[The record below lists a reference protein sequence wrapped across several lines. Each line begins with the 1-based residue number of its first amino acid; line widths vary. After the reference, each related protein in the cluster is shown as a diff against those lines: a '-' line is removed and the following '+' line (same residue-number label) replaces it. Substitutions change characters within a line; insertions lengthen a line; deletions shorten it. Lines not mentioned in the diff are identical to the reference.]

1 MFQNQRDMRQQ
12 QPTMRRTVALFLLLF
27 SMCIGAFAQK
37 GIEISGKLTDTA
49 GEELIGASVFVKGNT
64 ANGTVSDL
72 SGDFKLTVPSENSV
86 VVFSY
91 VGMVTKEVKVGKK
104 RVFNIT
110 LSEDNQL
117 NEVIVVGYGQQKKAS
132 VVGAITQT
140 TGKVLE
146 RAGGVSDIG
155 SALAG
160 NLPGVITTSSSGMPG
175 EEDPKIVIRGVSS
188 WNSSDPLV
196 LVDGIERP
204 MSSVDI
210 HSVQSISVLKDA
222 SATAV
227 YGVKGANGVI
237 LITTKRGTEGKA
249 KISASASSAMKL
261 VSKLP
266 QTYGSADALYY
277 VNQAVRHELGLQPSS
292 WGDIRSM
299 EFINNYNAP
308 AGSIDPE
315 TGMLMSERY
324 PDVDW
329 QDELFKDYA
338 MSYNA
343 NVNIAGGT
351 KNVKYYAAID
361 YQHEGD
367 LFREWDNNRGYQGG
381 YGFNRINVRSNLDF
395 QLTKTTLLKANIAGN
410 HGVKNSPWTLQ
421 SAWHETQLWQAAYSA
436 PHDAFVP
443 RYSDGIWG
451 YFEKDTQGA
460 PNSVTNLALGGAMQ
474 TTTTR
479 INTDFTLEQD
489 LSFITKGLKFS
500 ALVSW
505 DNVFVEKERG
515 VNDLYHSAQYKYV
528 NPLTGEVTYAE
539 KPAGNNN
546 FDFVET
552 IAWSTAGGTLDN
564 NQTQRNLFY
573 QAQLFWGRKFGKHDV
588 SAMGVF
594 NRSERATGSQF
605 TNYREDWAFRATYNY
620 DDRYLFEYNG
630 AYNGSEKFSPENRF
644 AFFNSGAIGWNLS
657 NEKWFKPVAETKLFG
672 RNLIDVLKFRYS
684 YGEIGEDNVW
694 ERWLYQTTWSYGGN
708 TKLDSTN
715 PNNNSIYTWYKEAKV
730 GNPDIHW
737 EKAIKQNFGIDYAF
751 LNGIIAGTFE
761 FFHEKRSDIMIA
773 GSSRSV
779 PFYFGAS
786 APYMNKGRTKTT
798 GYELELR
805 LKYDFANGIHAYANM
820 NMTHAKN
827 IVLEHDDA
835 ELLPAYQK
843 NAGYAIGQAK
853 SYLDNGIA
861 QSWDDVIAMTT
872 HNSNDN
878 QKLPGQYIIT
888 DFNGDGVIDQ
898 NDSAPYGFT
907 GTPQN
912 TYNATIGIDYKGF
925 SIYAQ
930 FYGVTNVSRYVA
942 FNSLPKP
949 YLHTVFQEGAY
960 WSPSTPD
967 GIPSLRMNTTP
978 AYYEGTRFLFDGSYC
993 RLKNLEVA
1001 YTWNGGWIKSLG
1013 LNMLKVFVNGNNLFL
1028 WTDMPD
1034 DRESNFAGTGL
1045 ASQGAYPT
1053 MKRINVGFK
1062 FEL

>member
-1 MFQNQRDMRQQ
+1 MIEQVL
-12 QPTMRRTVALFLLLF
+12 TMKRTAALCLV
-27 SMCIGAFAQK
+27 GAFCSLNAQAQK
-37 GIEISGKLTDTA
+37 IQVKGNLVDGT
-49 GEELIGASVFVKGNT
+49 GEPLIGATVKVKGSAGVGAVT
-64 ANGTVSDL
+64 
-72 SGDFKLTVPSENSV
+72 DFDGNFKIDVPSENSTL
-86 VVFSY
+86 VFTY
-91 VGMVTKEVKVGKK
+91 VGMKTKEVKVGKK
-104 RVFNIT
+104 REFKLI
-110 LSEDNQL
+110 LEDDNAIG
-117 NEVIVVGYGQQKKAS
+117 EVVVVGYGQQKKAS

-155 SALAG
+155 SALTG
-160 NLPGVITTSSSGMPG
+160 NLPGVITSSSSGMPG
-175 EEDPKIVIRGVSS
+175 DEDPKIVIRGVSS

-249 KISASASSAMKL
+249 KISASASSAIKL

-266 QTYGSADALYY
+266 ETYGSADALYY
-277 VNQAVRHELGLQPSS
+277 VNQAIKHELGLSPSS
-292 WGDIRSM
+292 WGDIRSTD
-299 EFINNYNAP
+299 FINNYNAP

-315 TGMLMSERY
+315 TGLLMSERY

-329 QDELFKDYA
+329 QKELFKDYA

-351 KNVKYYAAID
+351 KAVKYYAAID

-367 LFREWDNNRGYQGG
+367 LFREWKNNRGYTSG

-395 QLTKTTLLKANIAGN
+395 QLTKTTTLKANLAGS
-410 HGVKNSPWTLQ
+410 HGIRKSPYGLDKGSW
-421 SAWHETQLWQAAYSA
+421 AETQLWQAAYSA
-436 PHDAFVP
+436 PHDTFLP
-443 RYSDGIWG
+443 QYSDGVWG
-451 YFEKDTQGA
+451 YFPKDEQGS
-460 PNSVTNLALGGAMQ
+460 PNSVTQLALHGEQA

-489 LSFITKGLKFS
+489 LSFITKGLKAS
-500 ALVSW
+500 AIVSW
-505 DNVFVEKERG
+505 DNVFVEASRG
-515 VNDLYHSAQYKYV
+515 VNDLDHAAQYKYID
-528 NPLTGEVTYAE
+528 PITGVVTYKQ
-539 KPAGNNN
+539 KPGGKNN

-552 IAWSTAGGTLDN
+552 IAWKTDAGALN
-564 NQTQRNLFY
+564 NNLTQRNLFY
-573 QAQLFWGRKFGKHDV
+573 QAQLYWGRKFGQHDV
-588 SAMGVF
+588 TAMGVF

-605 TNYREDWAFRATYNY
+605 TNYREDWAFRTTYNY
-620 DDRYLFEYNG
+620 ADRYMLEYNG
-630 AYNGSEKFSPENRF
+630 AYNGSEKFSKDNRF
-644 AFFNSGAIGWNLS
+644 AFFNSGAIGWNVA
-657 NEKWFKPVAETKLFG
+657 NEKWFKPVTEAKVFG
-672 RNLIDVLKFRYS
+672 RNLVDILKLRYS

-694 ERWLYQTTWSYGGN
+694 ERWLYQTTWAYGGK
-708 TKLDSTN
+708 THLDSTN
-715 PNNNSIYTWYKEAKV
+715 PNNESIYTWYKESKV

-751 LNGIIAGTFE
+751 LGGLVAGSLE
-761 FFHEKRSDIMIA
+761 FFNEKRSDIMIA
-773 GSSRSV
+773 GNSRSV
-779 PFYFGAS
+779 PSYFGAS

-798 GYELELR
+798 GYELEVR
-805 LKYDFANGIHAYANM
+805 LKYDFDNGIHAYANM

-827 IVLEHDDA
+827 VVTEHDDPVM
-835 ELLPAYQK
+835 LPSYQK
-843 NAGYAIGQAK
+843 NVGYSIGQAK
-853 SYLDNGIA
+853 SYLDNGTA
-861 QSWDDVIAMTT
+861 QSWDDVIAMTP
-872 HNSNDN
+872 HNTNDN

-888 DFNGDGVIDQ
+888 DFNGDGVIDT
-898 NDSAPYGFT
+898 NDSAPYGYT

-942 FNSLPKP
+942 FNSLPKS
-949 YLHTVFQEGAY
+949 YLHTVFKEGAY

-967 GIPSLRMNTTP
+967 GIPSLRMNSTP
-978 AYYEGTRFLFDGSYC
+978 SYYEGTRFLYDGSFC

-1013 LNMLKVFVNGNNLFL
+1013 LSMLKVYVNGNNLFL

-1053 MKRINVGFK
+1053 MKRINFGFK
-1062 FEL
+1062 LEL

>member
-1 MFQNQRDMRQQ
+1 MIEQVL
-12 QPTMRRTVALFLLLF
+12 TMKRTAALCLV
-27 SMCIGAFAQK
+27 GAFCSLNAQAQK
-37 GIEISGKLTDTA
+37 IQVKGNLVDGT
-49 GEELIGASVFVKGNT
+49 GEPLIGATVKVKGNAGVGAVT
-64 ANGTVSDL
+64 
-72 SGDFKLTVPSENSV
+72 DFDGNFSISVPSENSTL
-86 VVFSY
+86 VFTY
-91 VGMVTKEVKVGKK
+91 VGMKTKEVKVGKK
-104 RVFNIT
+104 REFKLT
-110 LSEDNQL
+110 LEDDNAIG
-117 NEVIVVGYGQQKKAS
+117 EVVVVGYGQQKKAS

-155 SALAG
+155 SALTG
-160 NLPGVITTSSSGMPG
+160 NLPGVITSSSSGMPG
-175 EEDPKIVIRGVSS
+175 DEDPKIVIRGVSS

-249 KISASASSAMKL
+249 KISASASTALKL

-266 QTYGSADALYY
+266 ETYGSADALYY
-277 VNQAVRHELGLQPSS
+277 ANLAIKHELGLSPSS
-292 WGDIRSM
+292 WGDIRST
-299 EFINNYNAP
+299 EFINKYNAP

-315 TGMLMSERY
+315 TGLLMSERY

-329 QDELFKDYA
+329 QKELFKDYA

-351 KNVKYYAAID
+351 KAVKYYAAID

-367 LFREWDNNRGYQGG
+367 LFREWKNNRGYTSG

-395 QLTKTTLLKANIAGN
+395 QLTKTTTLKANLAGS
-410 HGVKNSPWTLQ
+410 HGIRKSPYGLDKGSW
-421 SAWHETQLWQAAYSA
+421 AETQLWQAAYSA
-436 PHDAFVP
+436 PHDTFLP
-443 RYSDGIWG
+443 QYSDGVWG
-451 YFEKDTQGA
+451 YFPKDEQGS
-460 PNSVTNLALGGAMQ
+460 PNSVTQLALHGEQ
-474 TTTTR
+474 STTTTR

-489 LSFITKGLKFS
+489 LSFITKGLKAS
-500 ALVSW
+500 AIVSW
-505 DNVFVEKERG
+505 DNVFVEASRG
-515 VNDLYHSAQYKYV
+515 VNDLDHAAQYKYID
-528 NPLTGEVTYAE
+528 PITGVVTYKQ
-539 KPAGNNN
+539 KPGGKNN

-552 IAWSTAGGTLDN
+552 IAWKTDAGALN
-564 NQTQRNLFY
+564 NNLTQRNLFY
-573 QAQLFWGRKFGKHDV
+573 QAQLYWGRKFGQHDV
-588 SAMGVF
+588 TAMGVF

-605 TNYREDWAFRATYNY
+605 TNYREDWAFRTTYNY
-620 DDRYLFEYNG
+620 ADRYMLEYNG
-630 AYNGSEKFSPENRF
+630 AYNGSEKFSKDNRF
-644 AFFNSGAIGWNLS
+644 AFFNSGAIGWNVA
-657 NEKWFKPVAETKLFG
+657 NEKWFKPVTEAKVFG
-672 RNLIDVLKFRYS
+672 RNLVDILKFRYS

-694 ERWLYQTTWSYGGN
+694 ERWLYQTTWAYGGK
-708 TKLDSTN
+708 THLDSTN
-715 PNNNSIYTWYKEAKV
+715 PNNESIYTWYKESKV

-751 LNGIIAGTFE
+751 LGGLVAGSLE
-761 FFHEKRSDIMIA
+761 FFNEKRSDIMIA

-798 GYELELR
+798 GYELEVR

-827 IVLEHDDA
+827 VVTEHDDPVM
-835 ELLPAYQK
+835 LPSYQK
-843 NAGYAIGQAK
+843 NVGYSIGQAK
-853 SYLDNGIA
+853 SYLDNGTA
-861 QSWDDVIAMTT
+861 QSWDDVIAMTP
-872 HNSNDN
+872 HNTNDN

-888 DFNGDGVIDQ
+888 DFNGDGVIDT
-898 NDSAPYGFT
+898 NDSAPYGYT

-930 FYGVTNVSRYVA
+930 FYGVNNVSRYVA
-942 FNSLPKP
+942 FNSLPKS
-949 YLHTVFQEGAY
+949 YVHTVFKEGAY

-967 GIPSLRMNTTP
+967 GIPSLRMNSTP
-978 AYYEGTRFLFDGSYC
+978 SYYEGTRFLYDGSFC

-1001 YTWNGGWIKSLG
+1001 YTWNDGWIKSLG
-1013 LNMLKVFVNGNNLFL
+1013 LSMLKVYVNGNNLFL

-1053 MKRINVGFK
+1053 MKRINFGFK
-1062 FEL
+1062 LEL

>member
-1 MFQNQRDMRQQ
+1 MIEQVL
-12 QPTMRRTVALFLLLF
+12 TMKRTAALCLV
-27 SMCIGAFAQK
+27 GAFCSLNAQAQK
-37 GIEISGKLTDTA
+37 IHVKGNLVDGT
-49 GEELIGASVFVKGNT
+49 GEPLIGATVKVKGNAGVGAVT
-64 ANGTVSDL
+64 
-72 SGDFKLTVPSENSV
+72 DFDGNFKIDVPSENSTL
-86 VVFSY
+86 VFTY
-91 VGMVTKEVKVGKK
+91 VGMKTKEVKVGKK
-104 RVFNIT
+104 REFKLI
-110 LSEDNQL
+110 LEDDNAIG
-117 NEVIVVGYGQQKKAS
+117 EVVVVGYGQQKKAS

-155 SALAG
+155 SALTG
-160 NLPGVITTSSSGMPG
+160 NLPGVITSSSSGMPG
-175 EEDPKIVIRGVSS
+175 DEDPKIVIRGVSS

-249 KISASASSAMKL
+249 KISASASSALKL

-266 QTYGSADALYY
+266 ETYGSADALYY
-277 VNQAVRHELGLQPSS
+277 VNQAIKHELGLSPSS
-292 WGDIRSM
+292 WGDIRSTD
-299 EFINNYNAP
+299 FINNYNAP

-315 TGMLMSERY
+315 TGLLMSERY

-329 QDELFKDYA
+329 QKELFKDYA

-351 KNVKYYAAID
+351 KAVKYYSAID

-367 LFREWDNNRGYQGG
+367 LFREWKNNRGYTSG

-395 QLTKTTLLKANIAGN
+395 QLTKTTTLKANLAGS
-410 HGVKNSPWTLQ
+410 HGIRKSPYGLEKGSW
-421 SAWHETQLWQAAYSA
+421 AETQLWQAAYSA
-436 PHDAFVP
+436 PHDTFLP
-443 RYSDGIWG
+443 QYSDGAWG
-451 YFEKDTQGA
+451 YFPKDEQGS
-460 PNSVTNLALGGAMQ
+460 PNSVTNLALHGEQ
-474 TTTTR
+474 STTTTR

-489 LSFITKGLKFS
+489 LSFITKGLKAS

-505 DNVFVEKERG
+505 DNVFVEASRG
-515 VNDLYHSAQYKYV
+515 INDLDHAAQYKYV
-528 NPLTGEVTYAE
+528 DPITGEVTYKQ
-539 KPAGNNN
+539 KPGGKNN

-552 IAWSTAGGTLDN
+552 IAWKTDAGALN
-564 NQTQRNLFY
+564 NGLTQRNLFY
-573 QAQLFWGRKFGKHDV
+573 QAQLYWGRKFGQHDV
-588 SAMGVF
+588 TAMGVF

-605 TNYREDWAFRATYNY
+605 TNYREDWAFRTTYNY
-620 DDRYLFEYNG
+620 ADRYMLEYNG
-630 AYNGSEKFSPENRF
+630 AYNGSEKFSKDNRF
-644 AFFNSGAIGWNLS
+644 AFFNSGAIGWNVA
-657 NEKWFKPVAETKLFG
+657 NEKWFKPVAETKVFG
-672 RNLIDVLKFRYS
+672 RNLVDILKLRYS

-694 ERWLYQTTWSYGGN
+694 ERWLYQTTWAYGGK
-708 TKLDSTN
+708 THLDSTN
-715 PNNNSIYTWYKEAKV
+715 PNNESIYTWYKESKV

-737 EKAIKQNFGIDYAF
+737 EKAIKKNFGIDYAF
-751 LNGIIAGTFE
+751 LGGLVAGSLE
-761 FFHEKRSDIMIA
+761 FFSEKRSDIMIA

-798 GYELELR
+798 GYELEVR

-827 IVLEHDDA
+827 VVTEHDDPVM
-835 ELLPAYQK
+835 LPSYQK
-843 NAGYAIGQAK
+843 NVGYSIGQAK
-853 SYLDNGIA
+853 SYLDNGTA
-861 QSWDDVIAMTT
+861 QSWDDVIAMTP
-872 HNSNDN
+872 HNTNDN

-888 DFNGDGVIDQ
+888 DFNGDGVIDT
-898 NDSAPYGFT
+898 NDSAPYGYT

-912 TYNATIGIDYKGF
+912 TYNATIGVDYKGF

-942 FNSLPKP
+942 FNSLPHP
-949 YLHTVFQEGAY
+949 YLHTVFKEGDY

-967 GIPSLRMNTTP
+967 GIPSLRMNSTP
-978 AYYEGTRFLFDGSYC
+978 SYYEGTRFLYDGSFC

-1013 LNMLKVFVNGNNLFL
+1013 LSMLKVYVNGNNLFL

-1053 MKRINVGFK
+1053 MKRINFGFK
-1062 FEL
+1062 LEL

>member
-1 MFQNQRDMRQQ
+1 MIEQVL
-12 QPTMRRTVALFLLLF
+12 TMKRTAALCLV
-27 SMCIGAFAQK
+27 GAFCSLNAQAQK
-37 GIEISGKLTDTA
+37 IQVKGNLVDGT
-49 GEELIGASVFVKGNT
+49 GEPLIGATVKVKGNPSVGAVT
-64 ANGTVSDL
+64 
-72 SGDFKLTVPSENSV
+72 DFDGNFSISVPSENSTL
-86 VVFSY
+86 VFTY
-91 VGMVTKEVKVGKK
+91 VGMKTKEVKVGSK
-104 RVFNIT
+104 REFKLT
-110 LSEDNQL
+110 LEDDNAIG
-117 NEVIVVGYGQQKKAS
+117 EVVVVGYGQQKKAS

-155 SALAG
+155 SALTG
-160 NLPGVITTSSSGMPG
+160 NLPGVITSSSSGMPG
-175 EEDPKIVIRGVSS
+175 DEDPKIVIRGVSS
-188 WNSSDPLV
+188 WNSSDPLI

-249 KISASASSAMKL
+249 KISASASSAIKL

-266 QTYGSADALYY
+266 ETYGSADALYY
-277 VNQAVRHELGLQPSS
+277 ANQAVKHELGLSPSS
-292 WGDIRSM
+292 WGDIRSTD
-299 EFINNYNAP
+299 FINKYNAP

-315 TGMLMSERY
+315 TGLLMSERY

-329 QDELFKDYA
+329 QKELFKDYA

-351 KNVKYYAAID
+351 KAVKYYAAID

-367 LFREWDNNRGYQGG
+367 LFREWNNNRGYTSG

-395 QLTKTTLLKANIAGN
+395 QLTKTTTLKANLSGS
-410 HGVKNSPWTLQ
+410 HGIRKSPYGLEKGSWAE
-421 SAWHETQLWQAAYSA
+421 SQLWQAAYSA
-436 PHDAFVP
+436 PHDNFLP
-443 RYSDGIWG
+443 QYSDGVWG
-451 YFEKDTQGA
+451 YFPKDEQGS
-460 PNSVTNLALGGAMQ
+460 PNSVTQLALHGEQ
-474 TTTTR
+474 STTTTR

-489 LSFITKGLKFS
+489 LSFITKGLKAS
-500 ALVSW
+500 AIVSW
-505 DNVFVEKERG
+505 DNVFVEASRG
-515 VNDLYHSAQYKYV
+515 IDDLDHAAQYKYIDPV
-528 NPLTGEVTYAE
+528 TGVVTYKE
-539 KPAGNNN
+539 KPGGTNN

-552 IAWSTAGGTLDN
+552 IAWKTDAGKLN
-564 NQTQRNLFY
+564 NDLTQRNLFY
-573 QAQLFWGRKFGKHDV
+573 QAQLYWGRKFGKHDV
-588 SAMGVF
+588 TAMGVF

-605 TNYREDWAFRATYNY
+605 TNYREDWAFRTTYNY
-620 DDRYLFEYNG
+620 DDRYMFEYNG
-630 AYNGSEKFSPENRF
+630 AYNGSEKFSKDNRF
-644 AFFNSGAIGWNLS
+644 AFFNSGAIGWNVA
-657 NEKWFKPVAETKLFG
+657 NEKWFKPVTETKVFG
-672 RNLIDVLKFRYS
+672 RNLIDILKFRYS

-694 ERWLYQTTWSYGGN
+694 ERWLYQTTWAYGGK
-708 TKLDSTN
+708 THLDSTN
-715 PNNNSIYTWYKEAKV
+715 PNNESIYTWYKESKV

-751 LNGIIAGTFE
+751 LGGLVAGSFE
-761 FFHEKRSDIMIA
+761 FFNEKRSDIMIA
-773 GSSRSV
+773 GGSRSV
-779 PFYFGAS
+779 PSYFGAS
-786 APYMNKGRTKTT
+786 APYLNKGRTKTT
-798 GYELELR
+798 GYELEVR
-805 LKYDFANGIHAYANM
+805 LQYDFANGIHAYANM

-827 IVLEHDDA
+827 VVTEHDDPVM
-835 ELLPAYQK
+835 LPSYLK
-843 NAGYAIGQAK
+843 NVGFSIGQGK
-853 SYLDNGIA
+853 SYLDNGTA
-861 QSWDDVIAMTT
+861 QSWDDVIAMTP
-872 HNSNDN
+872 HNTNDN

-888 DFNGDGVIDQ
+888 DFNGDGVIDT

-930 FYGVTNVSRYVA
+930 FYGVNNVSRYVS
-942 FNSLPKP
+942 FNSLPKS
-949 YLHTVFQEGAY
+949 YVHTVFKEGAY

-967 GIPSLRMNTTP
+967 GIPSLRMNSTP
-978 AYYEGTRFLFDGSYC
+978 SYYEGTRFLYDGSFC

-1001 YTWNGGWIKSLG
+1001 YTWNDGWIKSLG
-1013 LNMLKVFVNGNNLFL
+1013 LSMLKVYVNGNNLFL

-1053 MKRINVGFK
+1053 MKRINFGIK
-1062 FEL
+1062 LEL

>member
-1 MFQNQRDMRQQ
+1 MIEQVL
-12 QPTMRRTVALFLLLF
+12 TMKRTAALCLV
-27 SMCIGAFAQK
+27 GAFCSLNAQAQK
-37 GIEISGKLTDTA
+37 IQVKGNLVDGT
-49 GEELIGASVFVKGNT
+49 GEPLIGATVKVKGNAGVGAVT
-64 ANGTVSDL
+64 
-72 SGDFKLTVPSENSV
+72 DFDGNFIISVPSENSTL
-86 VVFSY
+86 VFTY
-91 VGMVTKEVKVGKK
+91 VGMKTKEVKVGKK
-104 RVFNIT
+104 RELKLT
-110 LSEDNQL
+110 LEDDNAISE
-117 NEVIVVGYGQQKKAS
+117 VVVVGYGQQKKAS

-155 SALAG
+155 SALTG
-160 NLPGVITTSSSGMPG
+160 NLPGVITSSSSGMPG
-175 EEDPKIVIRGVSS
+175 DEDPKIVIRGVSS

-249 KISASASSAMKL
+249 KISASASSALKL

-266 QTYGSADALYY
+266 ETYGSADALYY
-277 VNQAVRHELGLQPSS
+277 VNQAIKHELGLSPSS
-292 WGDIRSM
+292 WGDIRSTD
-299 EFINNYNAP
+299 FINNYNAP

-315 TGMLMSERY
+315 TGLLMSERY

-329 QDELFKDYA
+329 QKELFKDYA

-351 KNVKYYAAID
+351 KAVKYYAAID

-367 LFREWDNNRGYQGG
+367 LFREWKNNRGYTSG

-395 QLTKTTLLKANIAGN
+395 QLTKTTTLKANLAGS
-410 HGVKNSPWTLQ
+410 HGIRKSPYGLEKGSW
-421 SAWHETQLWQAAYSA
+421 AETQLWQAAYSA
-436 PHDAFVP
+436 PHDTFLP
-443 RYSDGIWG
+443 QYSDGTWG
-451 YFEKDTQGA
+451 YFPKDDQGS
-460 PNSVTNLALGGAMQ
+460 PNSVTNLALHGEQ
-474 TTTTR
+474 STTTTR

-489 LSFITKGLKFS
+489 LSFITKGLKAS

-505 DNVFVEKERG
+505 DNVFVEASRG
-515 VNDLYHSAQYKYV
+515 IDDLNHAAQYKYID
-528 NPLTGEVTYAE
+528 PITGEVTYKQ
-539 KPAGNNN
+539 KPGGKNN

-552 IAWSTAGGTLDN
+552 IAWKTDAGALN
-564 NQTQRNLFY
+564 NNLTQRNLFY
-573 QAQLFWGRKFGKHDV
+573 QAQLYWGRKFGQHDV
-588 SAMGVF
+588 TAMGVF

-605 TNYREDWAFRATYNY
+605 TNYREDWAFRTTYNY
-620 DDRYLFEYNG
+620 ADRYMLEYNG
-630 AYNGSEKFSPENRF
+630 AYNGSEKFSKDNRF
-644 AFFNSGAIGWNLS
+644 AFFNSGAIGWNVA
-657 NEKWFKPVAETKLFG
+657 NEKWFKPVAETKVFG
-672 RNLIDVLKFRYS
+672 RNLVDILKLRYS

-694 ERWLYQTTWSYGGN
+694 ERWLYQTTWAYGGK
-708 TKLDSTN
+708 THLDSTN
-715 PNNNSIYTWYKEAKV
+715 PNNESIYTWYKEAKV

-751 LNGIIAGTFE
+751 LGGLVAGSLE
-761 FFHEKRSDIMIA
+761 FFSEKRSDIMIA

-798 GYELELR
+798 GYELEVR

-827 IVLEHDDA
+827 VVTEHDDP
-835 ELLPAYQK
+835 ELLPSYQK
-843 NAGYAIGQAK
+843 NVGYSIGQAK
-853 SYLDNGIA
+853 SYLDNGTA
-861 QSWDDVIAMTT
+861 QSWDDVIAMTP
-872 HNSNDN
+872 HNTNDN

-888 DFNGDGVIDQ
+888 DFNGDGVIDT
-898 NDSAPYGFT
+898 NDSAPYGYT

-942 FNSLPKP
+942 FNSLPKSF
-949 YLHTVFQEGAY
+949 LHTVFKEGDY

-967 GIPSLRMNTTP
+967 GIPSLRVNSTP
-978 AYYEGTRFLFDGSYC
+978 SYYEGTRFLYDGSFC

-1013 LNMLKVFVNGNNLFL
+1013 LSMLKVYVNGNNLFL

-1053 MKRINVGFK
+1053 MKRINFGFK
-1062 FEL
+1062 LEL

>member
-1 MFQNQRDMRQQ
+1 MIEQVL
-12 QPTMRRTVALFLLLF
+12 TMKRTAALCLV
-27 SMCIGAFAQK
+27 GAFCSLNAQAQK
-37 GIEISGKLTDTA
+37 IHVKGNLVDGT
-49 GEELIGASVFVKGNT
+49 GEPLIGATVKVKGNASVGAVT
-64 ANGTVSDL
+64 
-72 SGDFKLTVPSENSV
+72 DFDGNFKIDVPSENSTL
-86 VVFSY
+86 VFTY
-91 VGMVTKEVKVGKK
+91 VGMKTKEVKIGKK
-104 RVFNIT
+104 REFK
-110 LSEDNQL
+110 LSLEDDNAIG
-117 NEVIVVGYGQQKKAS
+117 EVVVVGYGQQKKAS

-155 SALAG
+155 SALTG
-160 NLPGVITTSSSGMPG
+160 NLPGVITSSSSGMPG
-175 EEDPKIVIRGVSS
+175 DEDPKIVIRGVSS

-249 KISASASSAMKL
+249 KISASASSAIKL

-266 QTYGSADALYY
+266 ETYGSADALYY
-277 VNQAVRHELGLQPSS
+277 VNQAIKHELGLSPSS
-292 WGDIRSM
+292 WGDIRSTD
-299 EFINNYNAP
+299 FINNYNAP

-315 TGMLMSERY
+315 TGLLMSERY

-329 QDELFKDYA
+329 QKELFKDYA

-351 KNVKYYAAID
+351 KAVKYYAAID

-367 LFREWDNNRGYQGG
+367 LFREWENNRGYTSG

-395 QLTKTTLLKANIAGN
+395 QLTKTTTLKANLSGS
-410 HGVKNSPWTLQ
+410 HGIRKSPYGLEKGSW
-421 SAWHETQLWQAAYSA
+421 AETQLWQAAYSA
-436 PHDAFVP
+436 PHDTFLP
-443 RYSDGIWG
+443 QYSDGAWG
-451 YFEKDTQGA
+451 YFPKDTQGS
-460 PNSVTNLALGGAMQ
+460 PNSVTNLALSGEQ
-474 TTTTR
+474 STTTTR

-489 LSFITKGLKFS
+489 LSFITKGLKAS

-505 DNVFVEKERG
+505 DNVFVEASRG
-515 VNDLYHSAQYKYV
+515 INDLNHAAQYKYIDPV
-528 NPLTGEVTYAE
+528 TGEVTYKE

-552 IAWSTAGGTLDN
+552 IAWKTDAGALN
-564 NQTQRNLFY
+564 NNLTQRNLFY
-573 QAQLFWGRKFGKHDV
+573 QAQLYWGRKFGQHDV
-588 SAMGVF
+588 TAMGVF

-605 TNYREDWAFRATYNY
+605 TNYREDWAFRTTYNY
-620 DDRYLFEYNG
+620 ADRYMLEYNG
-630 AYNGSEKFSPENRF
+630 AYNGSEKFSKDNRF
-644 AFFNSGAIGWNLS
+644 AFFNSGAIGWNIA
-657 NEKWFKPVAETKLFG
+657 NEKWFKPVAETKVFG
-672 RNLIDVLKFRYS
+672 RNLIDILKLRYS

-694 ERWLYQTTWSYGGN
+694 ERWLYQTTWAYGGK
-708 TKLDSTN
+708 THLDSTN
-715 PNNNSIYTWYKEAKV
+715 PNNESIYTWYKESKV

-737 EKAIKQNFGIDYAF
+737 EKAIKKNFGIDYAF
-751 LNGIIAGTFE
+751 LGGLVAGSLE
-761 FFHEKRSDIMIA
+761 FFSEKRSDIMIA

-827 IVLEHDDA
+827 VVTEHDDP
-835 ELLPAYQK
+835 ELLPSYQK
-843 NAGYAIGQAK
+843 NVGYSIGQAK
-853 SYLDNGIA
+853 SYIDNGTA
-861 QSWDDVIAMTT
+861 QSWDDVIAMTP
-872 HNSNDN
+872 HNTNDN

-888 DFNGDGVIDQ
+888 DFNGDGVIDT
-898 NDSAPYGFT
+898 NDSAPYGYT

-949 YLHTVFQEGAY
+949 YLHTVFKEGAH
-960 WSPSTPD
+960 WSTSTPD
-967 GIPSLRMNTTP
+967 GIPSLRMNSTP
-978 AYYEGTRFLFDGSYC
+978 SYYEGTRFLYDGSFC

-1013 LNMLKVFVNGNNLFL
+1013 LSMLKVYVNGNNLFL

-1053 MKRINVGFK
+1053 MKRINFGFK
-1062 FEL
+1062 LEL

>member
-1 MFQNQRDMRQQ
+1 MIEQVL
-12 QPTMRRTVALFLLLF
+12 TMKRTAALCLV
-27 SMCIGAFAQK
+27 GAFCSLNAQAQK
-37 GIEISGKLTDTA
+37 IQVKGNLVDGT
-49 GEELIGASVFVKGNT
+49 GEPLIGATVKVKGNAGVGAVT
-64 ANGTVSDL
+64 DL
-72 SGDFKLTVPSENSV
+72 DGNFSISVPSENSTL
-86 VVFSY
+86 VFTY
-91 VGMVTKEVKVGKK
+91 VGMKTKEVKVGKK
-104 RVFNIT
+104 REFKIT
-110 LSEDNQL
+110 LEDDNAIG
-117 NEVIVVGYGQQKKAS
+117 EVVVVGYGQQKKAS

-155 SALAG
+155 SALTG

-175 EEDPKIVIRGVSS
+175 DEDPKIVIRGVSS

-249 KISASASSAMKL
+249 KISASASSALKL

-266 QTYGSADALYY
+266 ETYGSADALYY
-277 VNQAVRHELGLQPSS
+277 VNQAIKHELGLSPSS
-292 WGDIRSM
+292 WGDIRSTD
-299 EFINNYNAP
+299 FINNYNAP

-315 TGMLMSERY
+315 TGLLMSERY

-329 QDELFKDYA
+329 QKELFKDYA

-351 KNVKYYAAID
+351 KAVKYYSAID

-367 LFREWDNNRGYQGG
+367 LFREWENNRGYTSG

-395 QLTKTTLLKANIAGN
+395 QLTKTTTLKANLAGS
-410 HGVKNSPWTLQ
+410 HGIRKSPYGLDKGSW
-421 SAWHETQLWQAAYSA
+421 AETQLWQAAYSA
-436 PHDAFVP
+436 PHDTFLP
-443 RYSDGIWG
+443 QYSDGVWG
-451 YFEKDTQGA
+451 YFPKDEQGS
-460 PNSVTNLALGGAMQ
+460 PNSVTQLALHGEQA

-489 LSFITKGLKFS
+489 LSFITKGLKAS
-500 ALVSW
+500 AIVSW
-505 DNVFVEKERG
+505 DNVFVEASRG
-515 VNDLYHSAQYKYV
+515 VNDLDHAAQYKYID
-528 NPLTGEVTYAE
+528 PITGVVTYKQ
-539 KPAGNNN
+539 KPGGKNN

-552 IAWSTAGGTLDN
+552 IAWKTDAGALN
-564 NQTQRNLFY
+564 NNLTQRNLFY
-573 QAQLFWGRKFGKHDV
+573 QAQLYWGRKFGQHDV
-588 SAMGVF
+588 TAMGVF

-605 TNYREDWAFRATYNY
+605 TNYREDWAFRTTYNY
-620 DDRYLFEYNG
+620 ADRYMLEYNG
-630 AYNGSEKFSPENRF
+630 AYNGSEKFSKDNRF
-644 AFFNSGAIGWNLS
+644 AFFNSGAIGWNVA
-657 NEKWFKPVAETKLFG
+657 NEKWFKPVAETKVFG
-672 RNLIDVLKFRYS
+672 RNLVDILKLRYS

-694 ERWLYQTTWSYGGN
+694 ERWLYQTTWAYGGK
-708 TKLDSTN
+708 THLDSTN
-715 PNNNSIYTWYKEAKV
+715 PGNESIYTWYKEAKV

-751 LNGIIAGTFE
+751 LGGLVAGSLE
-761 FFHEKRSDIMIA
+761 FFNEKRSDIMIA

-798 GYELELR
+798 GYELEVR

-827 IVLEHDDA
+827 VVTEHDDPVM
-835 ELLPAYQK
+835 LPSYQK
-843 NAGYAIGQAK
+843 NVGYSIGQAK
-853 SYLDNGIA
+853 SYLDNGTA
-861 QSWDDVIAMTT
+861 QSWDDVIAMTP
-872 HNSNDN
+872 HNTNDN

-888 DFNGDGVIDQ
+888 DFNGDGVIDT
-898 NDSAPYGFT
+898 NDSAPYGYT

-942 FNSLPKP
+942 FNSLPKS
-949 YLHTVFQEGAY
+949 YLHTVFKEGAY

-967 GIPSLRMNTTP
+967 GIPSLRMNSTP
-978 AYYEGTRFLFDGSYC
+978 SYYEGTRFLYDGSFC

-1013 LNMLKVFVNGNNLFL
+1013 LSMLKVYVNGNNLFL

-1053 MKRINVGFK
+1053 MKRINFGFK
-1062 FEL
+1062 LEL

>member
-1 MFQNQRDMRQQ
+1 MIEQVL
-12 QPTMRRTVALFLLLF
+12 TMKRTAALCLV
-27 SMCIGAFAQK
+27 GAFCSLNAQAQK
-37 GIEISGKLTDTA
+37 IQVKGNLVDGT
-49 GEELIGASVFVKGNT
+49 GEPLIGATVKVKGNAGVGAVT
-64 ANGTVSDL
+64 
-72 SGDFKLTVPSENSV
+72 DFDGNFIISVPSENSTL
-86 VVFSY
+86 VFTY
-91 VGMVTKEVKVGKK
+91 VGMKTKEVKIGKK
-104 RVFNIT
+104 REFKLT
-110 LSEDNQL
+110 LEDDNAIG
-117 NEVIVVGYGQQKKAS
+117 EVVVVGYGQQKKAS

-155 SALAG
+155 SALTG

-175 EEDPKIVIRGVSS
+175 DEDPKIVIRGVSS

-249 KISASASSAMKL
+249 KISASASSALKL

-266 QTYGSADALYY
+266 ETYGSADALYY
-277 VNQAVRHELGLQPSS
+277 VNQAIKHELGLSPSS
-292 WGDIRSM
+292 WGDIRSTD
-299 EFINNYNAP
+299 FINNYNAP

-315 TGMLMSERY
+315 TGLLMSERY

-329 QDELFKDYA
+329 QKELFKDYA

-351 KNVKYYAAID
+351 KAVKYYAAID

-367 LFREWDNNRGYQGG
+367 LFREWNNNRGYTSG

-395 QLTKTTLLKANIAGN
+395 QLTKTTTLKANLSGS
-410 HGVKNSPWTLQ
+410 HGIRKSPYGLDKGSW
-421 SAWHETQLWQAAYSA
+421 AETQLWQAAYSA
-436 PHDAFVP
+436 PHDTFLP
-443 RYSDGIWG
+443 QYSDGVWG
-451 YFEKDTQGA
+451 YFPKDEQGS
-460 PNSVTNLALGGAMQ
+460 PNSVTQLALHGEQ
-474 TTTTR
+474 STTTTR

-489 LSFITKGLKFS
+489 LSFITKGLKAS
-500 ALVSW
+500 AIVSW
-505 DNVFVEKERG
+505 DNVFVEASRG
-515 VNDLYHSAQYKYV
+515 INDLDHAAQYKYIDPV
-528 NPLTGEVTYAE
+528 TGVVTYKQ
-539 KPAGNNN
+539 KPGGKNN

-552 IAWSTAGGTLDN
+552 IAWKTDAGKLN
-564 NQTQRNLFY
+564 NDLTQRNLFY
-573 QAQLFWGRKFGKHDV
+573 QAQLYWGRKFGKHDV
-588 SAMGVF
+588 TAMGVF

-605 TNYREDWAFRATYNY
+605 TNYREDWAFRTTYNY
-620 DDRYLFEYNG
+620 DDRYMFEYNG
-630 AYNGSEKFSPENRF
+630 AYNGSEKFSKDNRF
-644 AFFNSGAIGWNLS
+644 AFFNSGAIGWNVA
-657 NEKWFKPVAETKLFG
+657 NEKWFKPVTETKVFG
-672 RNLIDVLKFRYS
+672 RNLIDILKFRYS

-694 ERWLYQTTWSYGGN
+694 ERWLYQTTWAYGGK
-708 TKLDSTN
+708 THLDSTN
-715 PNNNSIYTWYKEAKV
+715 PGNESIYTWYKEAKV

-751 LNGIIAGTFE
+751 LGGLVAGSLE
-761 FFHEKRSDIMIA
+761 FFNEKRSDIMIA

-798 GYELELR
+798 GYELEVR

-827 IVLEHDDA
+827 VVTEHDDPVM
-835 ELLPAYQK
+835 LPSYQK
-843 NAGYAIGQAK
+843 NVGYSIGQAK
-853 SYLDNGIA
+853 SYLDNGTA
-861 QSWDDVIAMTT
+861 QSWDDVIAMTP
-872 HNSNDN
+872 HNTNDN

-888 DFNGDGVIDQ
+888 DFNGDGVIDT
-898 NDSAPYGFT
+898 NDSAPYGYT

-942 FNSLPKP
+942 FNSLPKS
-949 YLHTVFQEGAY
+949 YLHTVFKEGAY

-967 GIPSLRMNTTP
+967 GIPSLRMNSTP
-978 AYYEGTRFLFDGSYC
+978 SYYEGTRFLYDGSFC

-1013 LNMLKVFVNGNNLFL
+1013 LSMLKVYVNGNNLFL

-1053 MKRINVGFK
+1053 MKRINFGFK
-1062 FEL
+1062 LEL

>member
-1 MFQNQRDMRQQ
+1 MNAQ
-12 QPTMRRTVALFLLLF
+12 
-27 SMCIGAFAQK
+27 AQK
-37 GIEISGKLTDTA
+37 IQVKGNLVDGT
-49 GEELIGASVFVKGNT
+49 GEPLIGATVKVKGNAGVGAVT
-64 ANGTVSDL
+64 
-72 SGDFKLTVPSENSV
+72 DFDGNFIISVPSENSTL
-86 VVFSY
+86 VFTY
-91 VGMVTKEVKVGKK
+91 VGMKTKEVKIGKK
-104 RVFNIT
+104 RELKLT
-110 LSEDNQL
+110 LEDDNAIG
-117 NEVIVVGYGQQKKAS
+117 EVVVVGYGQQKKAS

-155 SALAG
+155 SALTG

-175 EEDPKIVIRGVSS
+175 DEDPKIVIRGVSS

-249 KISASASSAMKL
+249 KISASASSALKL

-266 QTYGSADALYY
+266 ETYGSADALYY
-277 VNQAVRHELGLQPSS
+277 VNQAIKHELGLSPSS
-292 WGDIRSM
+292 WGDIRSTD
-299 EFINNYNAP
+299 FINNYNAP

-315 TGMLMSERY
+315 TGLLMSERY

-329 QDELFKDYA
+329 QKELFKDYA

-351 KNVKYYAAID
+351 KAVKYYAAID

-367 LFREWDNNRGYQGG
+367 LFREWKNNRGYTSG

-395 QLTKTTLLKANIAGN
+395 QLTKTTTLKANLAGS
-410 HGVKNSPWTLQ
+410 HGIRKSPYGLDKGSW
-421 SAWHETQLWQAAYSA
+421 AETQLWQAAYSA
-436 PHDAFVP
+436 PHDTFLP
-443 RYSDGIWG
+443 QYSDGVWG
-451 YFEKDTQGA
+451 YFPKDEQGS
-460 PNSVTNLALGGAMQ
+460 PNSVTQLALHGEQA

-489 LSFITKGLKFS
+489 LSFITKGLKAS
-500 ALVSW
+500 AIVSW
-505 DNVFVEKERG
+505 DNVFVEASRG
-515 VNDLYHSAQYKYV
+515 VNDLDHAAQYKYID
-528 NPLTGEVTYAE
+528 PITGVVTYKQ
-539 KPAGNNN
+539 KPGGKNN

-552 IAWSTAGGTLDN
+552 IAWKTDAGALN
-564 NQTQRNLFY
+564 NNLTQRNLFY
-573 QAQLFWGRKFGKHDV
+573 QAQLYWGRKFGQHDV
-588 SAMGVF
+588 TAMGVF

-605 TNYREDWAFRATYNY
+605 TNYREDWAFRTTYNY
-620 DDRYLFEYNG
+620 ADRYMLEYNG
-630 AYNGSEKFSPENRF
+630 AYNGSEKFSKDNRF
-644 AFFNSGAIGWNLS
+644 AFFNSGAIGWNVA
-657 NEKWFKPVAETKLFG
+657 NEKWFKPVAETKVFG
-672 RNLIDVLKFRYS
+672 RNLVDILKLRYS

-694 ERWLYQTTWSYGGN
+694 ERWLYQTTWAYGGK
-708 TKLDSTN
+708 THLDSTN
-715 PNNNSIYTWYKEAKV
+715 PGNESIYTWYKEAKV

-751 LNGIIAGTFE
+751 LGGLVAGSLE
-761 FFHEKRSDIMIA
+761 FFSEKRSDIMIA

-798 GYELELR
+798 GYELEVR

-827 IVLEHDDA
+827 VVTEHDDPVM
-835 ELLPAYQK
+835 LPSYQK
-843 NAGYAIGQAK
+843 NVGYSIGQAK
-853 SYLDNGIA
+853 SYLDNGTA
-861 QSWDDVIAMTT
+861 QSWDDVIAMTP
-872 HNSNDN
+872 HNTNDN

-888 DFNGDGVIDQ
+888 DFNGDGVIDT

-949 YLHTVFQEGAY
+949 YLHTVFKEGAH
-960 WSPSTPD
+960 WSTSTPD
-967 GIPSLRMNTTP
+967 GIPSLRMNSTP
-978 AYYEGTRFLFDGSYC
+978 SYYEGTRFLYDGSFC

-1013 LNMLKVFVNGNNLFL
+1013 LSMLKVYVNGNNLFL

-1053 MKRINVGFK
+1053 MKRINFGFK
-1062 FEL
+1062 LEL

>member
-1 MFQNQRDMRQQ
+1 MIEQVL
-12 QPTMRRTVALFLLLF
+12 TMKRTAALCLV
-27 SMCIGAFAQK
+27 GAFCSLNAQAQK
-37 GIEISGKLTDTA
+37 IQVKGNLVDGT
-49 GEELIGASVFVKGNT
+49 GEPLIGATVKVKGNAGVGAVT
-64 ANGTVSDL
+64 
-72 SGDFKLTVPSENSV
+72 DFDGNFIISVPSENSTL
-86 VVFSY
+86 VFTY
-91 VGMVTKEVKVGKK
+91 VGMKTKEVKVGKK
-104 RVFNIT
+104 RELKLT
-110 LSEDNQL
+110 LEDDNAIG
-117 NEVIVVGYGQQKKAS
+117 EVVVVGYGQQKKAS

-155 SALAG
+155 SALTG
-160 NLPGVITTSSSGMPG
+160 NLPGVITSSSSGMPG
-175 EEDPKIVIRGVSS
+175 DEDPKIVIRGVSS

-249 KISASASSAMKL
+249 KISASASSALKL

-266 QTYGSADALYY
+266 ETYGSADALYY
-277 VNQAVRHELGLQPSS
+277 VNQAIKHELGLSPSS
-292 WGDIRSM
+292 WGDIRSTD
-299 EFINNYNAP
+299 FINNYNAP

-315 TGMLMSERY
+315 TGLLMSERY

-329 QDELFKDYA
+329 QKELFKDYA

-351 KNVKYYAAID
+351 KAVKYYAAID

-367 LFREWDNNRGYQGG
+367 LFREWENNRGYTSG

-395 QLTKTTLLKANIAGN
+395 QLTKTTTLKANLSGS
-410 HGVKNSPWTLQ
+410 HGIRKSPYGLEKGSW
-421 SAWHETQLWQAAYSA
+421 AETQLWQAAYSA
-436 PHDAFVP
+436 PHDTFLP
-443 RYSDGIWG
+443 QYSDGVWG
-451 YFEKDTQGA
+451 YFPKDPQGS
-460 PNSVTNLALGGAMQ
+460 PNSVTNLALQGEQ
-474 TTTTR
+474 STTTTR

-489 LSFITKGLKFS
+489 LSFITKGLKAS

-505 DNVFVEKERG
+505 DNVFVEASRG
-515 VNDLYHSAQYKYV
+515 INDLDHAAQYKYID
-528 NPLTGEVTYAE
+528 PITGEVTYKQ
-539 KPAGNNN
+539 KPGGKNN

-552 IAWSTAGGTLDN
+552 IAWKTDAGALN
-564 NQTQRNLFY
+564 NNLTQRNLFY
-573 QAQLFWGRKFGKHDV
+573 QAQLYWGRKFGQHDV
-588 SAMGVF
+588 TAMGVF

-605 TNYREDWAFRATYNY
+605 TNYREDWAFRTTYNY
-620 DDRYLFEYNG
+620 ADRYMLEYNG
-630 AYNGSEKFSPENRF
+630 AYNGSEKFSKDNRF
-644 AFFNSGAIGWNLS
+644 AFFNSGAIGWNVA
-657 NEKWFKPVAETKLFG
+657 NEKWFKPVAETKVFG
-672 RNLIDVLKFRYS
+672 RNLVDILKLRYS

-694 ERWLYQTTWSYGGN
+694 ERWLYQTTWAYGGK
-708 TKLDSTN
+708 THLDSTN
-715 PNNNSIYTWYKEAKV
+715 PGNESIYTWYKEAKV

-751 LNGIIAGTFE
+751 LGGLVAGSLE
-761 FFHEKRSDIMIA
+761 FFNEKRSDIMIA

-798 GYELELR
+798 GYELEVR

-827 IVLEHDDA
+827 VVTEHDDPVM
-835 ELLPAYQK
+835 LPSYQK
-843 NAGYAIGQAK
+843 NVGYSIGQAK
-853 SYLDNGIA
+853 SYLDNGTA
-861 QSWDDVIAMTT
+861 QSWDDVIAMTP
-872 HNSNDN
+872 HNTNDN

-888 DFNGDGVIDQ
+888 DFNGDGVIDT

-949 YLHTVFQEGAY
+949 YLHTVFKEGAH
-960 WSPSTPD
+960 WSTSTPD
-967 GIPSLRMNTTP
+967 GIPSLRMNSTP
-978 AYYEGTRFLFDGSYC
+978 SYYEGTRFLYDGSFC

-1013 LNMLKVFVNGNNLFL
+1013 LSMLKVYVNGNNLFL

-1053 MKRINVGFK
+1053 MKRINFGFK
-1062 FEL
+1062 LEL

>member
-1 MFQNQRDMRQQ
+1 MIEQVL
-12 QPTMRRTVALFLLLF
+12 TMKRTAALCLV
-27 SMCIGAFAQK
+27 GAFCSLNAQAQK
-37 GIEISGKLTDTA
+37 IQVKGNLVDGT
-49 GEELIGASVFVKGNT
+49 GEPLIGATVKVKGNAGVGAVT
-64 ANGTVSDL
+64 
-72 SGDFKLTVPSENSV
+72 DFDGNFIISVPSENSTL
-86 VVFSY
+86 VFTY
-91 VGMVTKEVKVGKK
+91 VGMKTKEVKVGKK
-104 RVFNIT
+104 RELKLT
-110 LSEDNQL
+110 LEDDNAIG
-117 NEVIVVGYGQQKKAS
+117 EVVVVGYGQQKKAS

-155 SALAG
+155 SALTG
-160 NLPGVITTSSSGMPG
+160 NLPGVITSSSSGMPG
-175 EEDPKIVIRGVSS
+175 DEDPKIVIRGVSS
-188 WNSSDPLV
+188 WNSSDPLI

-249 KISASASSAMKL
+249 KISASASTALKL

-266 QTYGSADALYY
+266 ETYGSADALYY
-277 VNQAVRHELGLQPSS
+277 ANQAVKHELGLSPSS
-292 WGDIRSM
+292 WGDIRST

-315 TGMLMSERY
+315 TGLLMSERY

-329 QDELFKDYA
+329 QKELFKDYA

-351 KNVKYYAAID
+351 KAVKYYAAID

-367 LFREWDNNRGYQGG
+367 LFREWENNRGYTSG

-395 QLTKTTLLKANIAGN
+395 QLTKTTTLKANLSGS
-410 HGVKNSPWTLQ
+410 HGIRKSPYGLDKGSW
-421 SAWHETQLWQAAYSA
+421 AETQLWQAAYSA
-436 PHDAFVP
+436 PHDTFLP
-443 RYSDGIWG
+443 QYSDGVWG
-451 YFEKDTQGA
+451 YFPKDEQGS
-460 PNSVTNLALGGAMQ
+460 PNSVTQLALHGEQA

-489 LSFITKGLKFS
+489 LSFITKGLKAS
-500 ALVSW
+500 AIVSW
-505 DNVFVEKERG
+505 DNVFVEASRG
-515 VNDLYHSAQYKYV
+515 INDLDHAAQYKYIDPV
-528 NPLTGEVTYAE
+528 TGVVTYKE
-539 KPAGNNN
+539 KPGGKNN
-546 FDFVET
+546 FDFTET
-552 IAWSTAGGTLDN
+552 IAWKTDAGKLN
-564 NQTQRNLFY
+564 NDLTQRNLFY
-573 QAQLFWGRKFGKHDV
+573 QAQLYWGRKFGKHDV
-588 SAMGVF
+588 TAMGVF

-605 TNYREDWAFRATYNY
+605 TNYREDWAFRTTYNY
-620 DDRYLFEYNG
+620 DDRYMFEYNG
-630 AYNGSEKFSPENRF
+630 AYNGSEKFSKDNRF
-644 AFFNSGAIGWNLS
+644 AFFNSGAIGWNVA
-657 NEKWFKPVAETKLFG
+657 NEKWFKPVTETKVFG
-672 RNLIDVLKFRYS
+672 RNLIDILKFRYS

-694 ERWLYQTTWSYGGN
+694 ERWLYQTTWAYGGK
-708 TKLDSTN
+708 THLDSTN
-715 PNNNSIYTWYKEAKV
+715 PNNESIYTWYKESKV

-751 LNGIIAGTFE
+751 LGGLVAGSLE
-761 FFHEKRSDIMIA
+761 FFNEKRSDIMIA
-773 GSSRSV
+773 GNSRSV
-779 PFYFGAS
+779 PSYFGAS
-786 APYMNKGRTKTT
+786 APYLNKGRTKTT
-798 GYELELR
+798 GYELEVR
-805 LKYDFANGIHAYANM
+805 LQYDFANGIHAYANM

-827 IVLEHDDA
+827 VVTEHDDPVM
-835 ELLPAYQK
+835 LPSYLK
-843 NAGYAIGQAK
+843 NVGFSIGQAK
-853 SYLDNGIA
+853 SYLDNGTA
-861 QSWDDVIAMTT
+861 QSWDDVIAMTP
-872 HNSNDN
+872 HNTNDN

-888 DFNGDGVIDQ
+888 DFNGDGVIDT

-930 FYGVTNVSRYVA
+930 FYGVNNVSRYVA
-942 FNSLPKP
+942 FNSLPKS
-949 YLHTVFQEGAY
+949 YVHTVFKEGAY
-960 WSPSTPD
+960 WSPSTPN
-967 GIPSLRMNTTP
+967 GIPSLRMNSTP
-978 AYYEGTRFLFDGSYC
+978 SYYEGTRFLYDGSFC

-1013 LNMLKVFVNGNNLFL
+1013 LSMLKVYVNGNNLFL

-1053 MKRINVGFK
+1053 MKRINFGIK
-1062 FEL
+1062 LEL

>member
-1 MFQNQRDMRQQ
+1 MIEQVL
-12 QPTMRRTVALFLLLF
+12 TMKRTAALCLV
-27 SMCIGAFAQK
+27 GAFCSLNAQAQK
-37 GIEISGKLTDTA
+37 IQVKGNLVDGT
-49 GEELIGASVFVKGNT
+49 GEPLIGATVKVKGNAGVGAVT
-64 ANGTVSDL
+64 
-72 SGDFKLTVPSENSV
+72 DFDGNFIISVPSENSTL
-86 VVFSY
+86 VFTY
-91 VGMVTKEVKVGKK
+91 VGMKTKEVKVGKK
-104 RVFNIT
+104 RELKLT
-110 LSEDNQL
+110 LEDDNAISE
-117 NEVIVVGYGQQKKAS
+117 VVVVGYGQQKKAS

-155 SALAG
+155 SALTG
-160 NLPGVITTSSSGMPG
+160 NLPGVITSSSSGMPG
-175 EEDPKIVIRGVSS
+175 DEDPKIVIRGVSS

-249 KISASASSAMKL
+249 KISASASSALKL

-266 QTYGSADALYY
+266 ETYGSADALYY
-277 VNQAVRHELGLQPSS
+277 VNQAIKHELGLSPSS
-292 WGDIRSM
+292 WGDIRSTD
-299 EFINNYNAP
+299 FINNYNAP

-315 TGMLMSERY
+315 TGLLMSERY

-329 QDELFKDYA
+329 QKELFKDYA

-351 KNVKYYAAID
+351 KAVKYYAAID

-367 LFREWDNNRGYQGG
+367 LFREWENNRGYTSG

-395 QLTKTTLLKANIAGN
+395 QLTKTTTLKANLSGS
-410 HGVKNSPWTLQ
+410 HGIRKSPYGLEKGSW
-421 SAWHETQLWQAAYSA
+421 AETQLWQAAYSA
-436 PHDAFVP
+436 PHDTFLP
-443 RYSDGIWG
+443 QYSDGVWG
-451 YFEKDTQGA
+451 YFPKDPQGS
-460 PNSVTNLALGGAMQ
+460 PNSVTNLALQGEQ
-474 TTTTR
+474 STTTTR

-489 LSFITKGLKFS
+489 LSFITKGLKAS

-505 DNVFVEKERG
+505 DNVFVEASRG
-515 VNDLYHSAQYKYV
+515 INDLDHAAQYKYID
-528 NPLTGEVTYAE
+528 PITGVVTYKQ
-539 KPAGNNN
+539 KPGGKNN

-552 IAWSTAGGTLDN
+552 IAWKTDAGALN
-564 NQTQRNLFY
+564 NNLTQRNLFY
-573 QAQLFWGRKFGKHDV
+573 QAQLYWGRKFGQHDV
-588 SAMGVF
+588 TAMGVF

-605 TNYREDWAFRATYNY
+605 TNYREDWAFRTTYNY
-620 DDRYLFEYNG
+620 ADRYMLEYNG
-630 AYNGSEKFSPENRF
+630 AYNGSEKFSKDNRF
-644 AFFNSGAIGWNLS
+644 AFFNSGAIGWNVA
-657 NEKWFKPVAETKLFG
+657 NEKWFKPVAETKVFG
-672 RNLIDVLKFRYS
+672 RNLVDILKLRYS

-694 ERWLYQTTWSYGGN
+694 ERWLYQTTWAYGGK
-708 TKLDSTN
+708 THLDSTN
-715 PNNNSIYTWYKEAKV
+715 PNNESIYTWYKEAKV

-751 LNGIIAGTFE
+751 LGGLVAGSLE
-761 FFHEKRSDIMIA
+761 FFSEKRSDIMIA

-786 APYMNKGRTKTT
+786 APYVNKGRTKTT
-798 GYELELR
+798 GYELEVR

-827 IVLEHDDA
+827 VVTEHDDPVM
-835 ELLPAYQK
+835 LPSYQK
-843 NAGYAIGQAK
+843 NVGYSIGQAK
-853 SYLDNGIA
+853 SYLDNGTA
-861 QSWDDVIAMTT
+861 QSWDDVIAMTP
-872 HNSNDN
+872 HNTNDN

-888 DFNGDGVIDQ
+888 DFNGDGVIDT
-898 NDSAPYGFT
+898 NDSAPYGYT

-942 FNSLPKP
+942 FNSLPKSF
-949 YLHTVFQEGAY
+949 LHTVFKEGAH

-967 GIPSLRMNTTP
+967 GIPSLRVNSTP
-978 AYYEGTRFLFDGSYC
+978 SYYEGTRFLYDGSFC

-1001 YTWNGGWIKSLG
+1001 YTWNDGWIKSLG
-1013 LNMLKVFVNGNNLFL
+1013 LSMLKVYVNGNNLFL

-1053 MKRINVGFK
+1053 MKRINFGFK
-1062 FEL
+1062 LEL

>member
-1 MFQNQRDMRQQ
+1 MIEQVL
-12 QPTMRRTVALFLLLF
+12 TMKRTAALCLV
-27 SMCIGAFAQK
+27 GAFCSLNAQAQK
-37 GIEISGKLTDTA
+37 IQVKGNLVDGT
-49 GEELIGASVFVKGNT
+49 GEPLIGATVKVKGNAGVGAVT
-64 ANGTVSDL
+64 
-72 SGDFKLTVPSENSV
+72 DFDGNFIISVPSENSTL
-86 VVFSY
+86 VFTY
-91 VGMVTKEVKVGKK
+91 VGMKTKEVKIGKK
-104 RVFNIT
+104 REFKLT
-110 LSEDNQL
+110 LEDDNAIG
-117 NEVIVVGYGQQKKAS
+117 EVVVVGYGQQKKAS

-155 SALAG
+155 SALTG

-175 EEDPKIVIRGVSS
+175 DEDPKIVIRGVSS

-249 KISASASSAMKL
+249 KISASASSALKL

-266 QTYGSADALYY
+266 ETYGSADALYY
-277 VNQAVRHELGLQPSS
+277 VNQAIKHELGLSPSS
-292 WGDIRSM
+292 WGDIRSTD
-299 EFINNYNAP
+299 FINNYNAP

-315 TGMLMSERY
+315 TGLLMSERY

-329 QDELFKDYA
+329 QKELFKDYA

-351 KNVKYYAAID
+351 KAVKYYAAID

-367 LFREWDNNRGYQGG
+367 LFREWENNRGYTSG

-395 QLTKTTLLKANIAGN
+395 QLTKTTTLKANLSGS
-410 HGVKNSPWTLQ
+410 HGIRKSPYGLDKGSW
-421 SAWHETQLWQAAYSA
+421 AETQLWQAAYSA
-436 PHDAFVP
+436 PHDTFLP
-443 RYSDGIWG
+443 QYSDGTWG
-451 YFEKDTQGA
+451 YFPKDDQGS
-460 PNSVTNLALGGAMQ
+460 PNSVTNLALHGEQ
-474 TTTTR
+474 STTTTR

-489 LSFITKGLKFS
+489 LSFITKGLKAS

-505 DNVFVEKERG
+505 DNVFVEANRG
-515 VNDLYHSAQYKYV
+515 IDDLNHAAQYKYID
-528 NPLTGEVTYAE
+528 PITGVVTYKE
-539 KPAGNNN
+539 KPGGKNN

-552 IAWSTAGGTLDN
+552 IAWKTDAGALN
-564 NQTQRNLFY
+564 NNLTQRNLFY
-573 QAQLFWGRKFGKHDV
+573 QAQLYWGRKFGQHDV
-588 SAMGVF
+588 TAMGVF

-605 TNYREDWAFRATYNY
+605 TNYREDWAFRTTYNY
-620 DDRYLFEYNG
+620 ADRYMLEYNG
-630 AYNGSEKFSPENRF
+630 AYNGSEKFSKDNRF
-644 AFFNSGAIGWNLS
+644 AFFNSGAIGWNVA
-657 NEKWFKPVAETKLFG
+657 NEKWFKPVAETKVFG
-672 RNLIDVLKFRYS
+672 RNLVDILKLRYS

-694 ERWLYQTTWSYGGN
+694 ERWLYQTTWAYGGK
-708 TKLDSTN
+708 THLDSTN
-715 PNNNSIYTWYKEAKV
+715 PGNESIYTWYKEAKV

-737 EKAIKQNFGIDYAF
+737 EKAIKKNFGIDYAF
-751 LNGIIAGTFE
+751 LGGLVAGSLE
-761 FFHEKRSDIMIA
+761 FFNEKRSDIMIA

-798 GYELELR
+798 GYELEVR

-827 IVLEHDDA
+827 VVTEHDDPVM
-835 ELLPAYQK
+835 LPSYQK
-843 NAGYAIGQAK
+843 NVGYSIGQAK
-853 SYLDNGIA
+853 SYLDNGTA
-861 QSWDDVIAMTT
+861 QSWDDVIAMTP
-872 HNSNDN
+872 HNTNDN

-888 DFNGDGVIDQ
+888 DFNGDGVIDT
-898 NDSAPYGFT
+898 NDSAPYGYT

-942 FNSLPKP
+942 FNSLPKSF
-949 YLHTVFQEGAY
+949 LHTVFKEGDY

-967 GIPSLRMNTTP
+967 GIPSLRVNSTP
-978 AYYEGTRFLFDGSYC
+978 SYYEGTRFLYDGSFC

-1013 LNMLKVFVNGNNLFL
+1013 LSMLKVYVNGNNLFL

-1053 MKRINVGFK
+1053 MKRINFGFK
-1062 FEL
+1062 LEL

>member
-1 MFQNQRDMRQQ
+1 MIEQVL
-12 QPTMRRTVALFLLLF
+12 TMKRTAALCLV
-27 SMCIGAFAQK
+27 GAFCSLNAQAQK
-37 GIEISGKLTDTA
+37 IQVKGNLVDGT
-49 GEELIGASVFVKGNT
+49 GEPLIGATVKVKGNASVGAVT
-64 ANGTVSDL
+64 
-72 SGDFKLTVPSENSV
+72 DFDGNFSISVPSENSIL
-86 VVFSY
+86 VFTY
-91 VGMVTKEVKVGKK
+91 VGMKTKEVKIGTK
-104 RVFNIT
+104 REFKLT
-110 LSEDNQL
+110 LEDDNAIG
-117 NEVIVVGYGQQKKAS
+117 EVVVVGYGQQKKAS

-155 SALAG
+155 SALTG
-160 NLPGVITTSSSGMPG
+160 NLPGVITSSSSGMPG
-175 EEDPKIVIRGVSS
+175 DEDPKIVIRGVSS
-188 WNSSDPLV
+188 WNSSDPLI

-249 KISASASSAMKL
+249 KISASASSALKL

-266 QTYGSADALYY
+266 ETYGSADALYY
-277 VNQAVRHELGLQPSS
+277 VNKAIKHELGLSPSS
-292 WGDIRSM
+292 WGDIRSTD
-299 EFINNYNAP
+299 FINNYNAP

-315 TGMLMSERY
+315 TGLLMSERY

-329 QDELFKDYA
+329 QKELFKDYA

-351 KNVKYYAAID
+351 KAVKYYSAID

-367 LFREWDNNRGYQGG
+367 LFREWKNNRGYTSG
-381 YGFNRINVRSNLDF
+381 YGFYRINVRSNLDF
-395 QLTKTTLLKANIAGN
+395 QLTKTTTLKANLSGS
-410 HGVKNSPWTLQ
+410 HGIRKSPYGLDKGSW
-421 SAWHETQLWQAAYSA
+421 AETQLWQAAYSA
-436 PHDAFVP
+436 PHDTFLP
-443 RYSDGIWG
+443 QYSDGTWG
-451 YFEKDTQGA
+451 YFPKDPQGS
-460 PNSVTNLALGGAMQ
+460 PNSVTNLALSGEQ
-474 TTTTR
+474 STTTTR

-489 LSFITKGLKFS
+489 LSFITKGLKAS

-505 DNVFVEKERG
+505 DNVFVEASRG
-515 VNDLYHSAQYKYV
+515 IDDRNHAAQYKYID
-528 NPLTGEVTYAE
+528 PITGVVTYKE
-539 KPAGNNN
+539 KPGGKNN

-552 IAWSTAGGTLDN
+552 KAWKTDAGALN
-564 NQTQRNLFY
+564 NNLTQRNLFY
-573 QAQLFWGRKFGKHDV
+573 QAQLYWGRKFGQHDV
-588 SAMGVF
+588 TAMGVF

-605 TNYREDWAFRATYNY
+605 TNYREDWAFRTTYNY
-620 DDRYLFEYNG
+620 ADRYMLEYNG
-630 AYNGSEKFSPENRF
+630 AYNGSEKFSKDNRF
-644 AFFNSGAIGWNLS
+644 AFFNSGAIGWNVA
-657 NEKWFKPVAETKLFG
+657 NEKWFKPVAETKVFG
-672 RNLIDVLKFRYS
+672 RNLVDILKLRYS

-694 ERWLYQTTWSYGGN
+694 ERWLYQTTWAYGGK
-708 TKLDSTN
+708 THLDSTN
-715 PNNNSIYTWYKEAKV
+715 PGNESIYTWYKEAKV

-751 LNGIIAGTFE
+751 LGGLVAGSLE
-761 FFHEKRSDIMIA
+761 FFNEKRSDIMIA

-798 GYELELR
+798 GYELEVR

-827 IVLEHDDA
+827 VVTEHDDPVM
-835 ELLPAYQK
+835 LPSYQK
-843 NAGYAIGQAK
+843 NVGYSIGQAK
-853 SYLDNGIA
+853 SYLDNGTA
-861 QSWDDVIAMTT
+861 QSWDDVIAMTP
-872 HNSNDN
+872 HNTNDN

-888 DFNGDGVIDQ
+888 DFNGDGVIDT
-898 NDSAPYGFT
+898 NDSAPYGYT

-942 FNSLPKP
+942 FNSLPKS
-949 YLHTVFQEGAY
+949 YLHTVFKEGAY

-967 GIPSLRMNTTP
+967 GIPSLRMNSTP
-978 AYYEGTRFLFDGSYC
+978 SYYEGTRFLYDGSFC

-1013 LNMLKVFVNGNNLFL
+1013 LSMLKVYVNGNNLFL

-1053 MKRINVGFK
+1053 MKRINFGFK
-1062 FEL
+1062 LEL

>member
-1 MFQNQRDMRQQ
+1 MIEQVL
-12 QPTMRRTVALFLLLF
+12 TMKRTAALCLV
-27 SMCIGAFAQK
+27 GAFCSLNAQAQK
-37 GIEISGKLTDTA
+37 IQVKGNLVDGT
-49 GEELIGASVFVKGNT
+49 GEPLIGATVKVKGNAGVGAVT
-64 ANGTVSDL
+64 
-72 SGDFKLTVPSENSV
+72 DFDGNFIISVPSENSTL
-86 VVFSY
+86 VFTY
-91 VGMVTKEVKVGKK
+91 VGMKTKEVKIGKK
-104 RVFNIT
+104 RELKLT
-110 LSEDNQL
+110 LEDDNAIG
-117 NEVIVVGYGQQKKAS
+117 EVVVVGYGQQKKAS

-155 SALAG
+155 SALTG
-160 NLPGVITTSSSGMPG
+160 NLPGVITSSSSGMPG
-175 EEDPKIVIRGVSS
+175 DEDPKIVIRGVSS

-249 KISASASSAMKL
+249 KISASASSALKL

-266 QTYGSADALYY
+266 ETYGSADALYY
-277 VNQAVRHELGLQPSS
+277 VNQAIKHELGLSPSS
-292 WGDIRSM
+292 WGDIRST
-299 EFINNYNAP
+299 EFIDKYNAP

-315 TGMLMSERY
+315 TGLLMSERY

-329 QDELFKDYA
+329 QKELFKDYA

-351 KNVKYYAAID
+351 KAVKYYAAID

-367 LFREWDNNRGYQGG
+367 LFREWENNRGYTSG

-395 QLTKTTLLKANIAGN
+395 QLTKTTTLKANLSGS
-410 HGVKNSPWTLQ
+410 HGIRKSPYGLDKGSW
-421 SAWHETQLWQAAYSA
+421 AETQLWQAAYSA
-436 PHDAFVP
+436 PHDTFLP
-443 RYSDGIWG
+443 QYSDGTWG
-451 YFEKDTQGA
+451 YFPKDEQGS
-460 PNSVTNLALGGAMQ
+460 PNSVTQLALHGEQA

-489 LSFITKGLKFS
+489 LSFITKGLKAS
-500 ALVSW
+500 AIVSW
-505 DNVFVEKERG
+505 DNVFVEASRG
-515 VNDLYHSAQYKYV
+515 VNDLDHAAQYKYID
-528 NPLTGEVTYAE
+528 PITGVVTYKQ
-539 KPAGNNN
+539 KPGGKNN

-552 IAWSTAGGTLDN
+552 IAWKTDAGALN
-564 NQTQRNLFY
+564 NNLTQRNLFY
-573 QAQLFWGRKFGKHDV
+573 QAQLYWGRKFGQHDV
-588 SAMGVF
+588 TAMGVF

-605 TNYREDWAFRATYNY
+605 TNYREDWAFRTTYNY
-620 DDRYLFEYNG
+620 ADRYMLEYNG
-630 AYNGSEKFSPENRF
+630 AYNGSEKFSKDNRF
-644 AFFNSGAIGWNLS
+644 AFFNSGAIGWNVA
-657 NEKWFKPVAETKLFG
+657 NEKWFKPVAETKVFG
-672 RNLIDVLKFRYS
+672 RNLVDILKLRYS

-694 ERWLYQTTWSYGGN
+694 ERWLYQTTWAYGGK
-708 TKLDSTN
+708 THLDSTN
-715 PNNNSIYTWYKEAKV
+715 PGNESIYTWYKEAKV

-737 EKAIKQNFGIDYAF
+737 EKAVKQNFGIDYAF
-751 LNGIIAGTFE
+751 LGGLVAGSLE
-761 FFHEKRSDIMIA
+761 FFNEKRSDIMIA
-773 GSSRSV
+773 GNSRSV

-798 GYELELR
+798 GYELEVR

-827 IVLEHDDA
+827 VVTEHDDPVM
-835 ELLPAYQK
+835 LPSYQK
-843 NAGYAIGQAK
+843 NVGYSIGQAK
-853 SYLDNGIA
+853 SYLDNGTA
-861 QSWDDVIAMTT
+861 QSWDDVIAMTP
-872 HNSNDN
+872 HNTNDN

-888 DFNGDGVIDQ
+888 DFNGDGVIDT
-898 NDSAPYGFT
+898 NDSAPYGYT

-942 FNSLPKP
+942 FNSLPKSF
-949 YLHTVFQEGAY
+949 LHTVFKEGAH
-960 WSPSTPD
+960 WSTSTPD
-967 GIPSLRMNTTP
+967 GIPSLRVNSTP
-978 AYYEGTRFLFDGSYC
+978 SYYEGTRFLYDGSFC

-1013 LNMLKVFVNGNNLFL
+1013 LSMLKVYVNGNNLFL

-1053 MKRINVGFK
+1053 MKRINFGFK
-1062 FEL
+1062 LEL

>member
-1 MFQNQRDMRQQ
+1 
-12 QPTMRRTVALFLLLF
+12 
-27 SMCIGAFAQK
+27 
-37 GIEISGKLTDTA
+37 
-49 GEELIGASVFVKGNT
+49 
-64 ANGTVSDL
+64 
-72 SGDFKLTVPSENSV
+72 
-86 VVFSY
+86 
-91 VGMVTKEVKVGKK
+91 
-104 RVFNIT
+104 
-110 LSEDNQL
+110 
-117 NEVIVVGYGQQKKAS
+117 
-132 VVGAITQT
+132 
-140 TGKVLE
+140 
-146 RAGGVSDIG
+146 
-155 SALAG
+155 
-160 NLPGVITTSSSGMPG
+160 MPG
-175 EEDPKIVIRGVSS
+175 DEDPKIVIRGVSS

-249 KISASASSAMKL
+249 KISASASSAIKL

-266 QTYGSADALYY
+266 ETYGSADALYY
-277 VNQAVRHELGLQPSS
+277 VNQAIKHELGLSPSS
-292 WGDIRSM
+292 WGDIRST
-299 EFINNYNAP
+299 EFIDKYNAP

-315 TGMLMSERY
+315 TGLLMSERY

-329 QDELFKDYA
+329 QKELFKDYA

-351 KNVKYYAAID
+351 KAVKYYAAID

-367 LFREWDNNRGYQGG
+367 LFREWENNRGYTSG

-395 QLTKTTLLKANIAGN
+395 QLTKTTTLKANLSGS
-410 HGVKNSPWTLQ
+410 HGIRKSPYGLDKGSW
-421 SAWHETQLWQAAYSA
+421 AETQLWQAAYSA
-436 PHDAFVP
+436 PHDTFLP
-443 RYSDGIWG
+443 QYSDGTWG
-451 YFEKDTQGA
+451 YFPKDEQGS
-460 PNSVTNLALGGAMQ
+460 PNSVTQLALHGEQA

-489 LSFITKGLKFS
+489 LSFITKGLKAS
-500 ALVSW
+500 AIVSW
-505 DNVFVEKERG
+505 DNVFVEASRG
-515 VNDLYHSAQYKYV
+515 VNDLDHAAQYKYID
-528 NPLTGEVTYAE
+528 PITGVVTYKQ
-539 KPAGNNN
+539 KPGGKNN

-552 IAWSTAGGTLDN
+552 IAWKTDAGALN
-564 NQTQRNLFY
+564 NNLTQRNLFY
-573 QAQLFWGRKFGKHDV
+573 QAQLYWGRKFGQHDV
-588 SAMGVF
+588 TAMGVF

-605 TNYREDWAFRATYNY
+605 TNYREDWAFRTTYNY
-620 DDRYLFEYNG
+620 ADRYMLEYNG
-630 AYNGSEKFSPENRF
+630 AYNGSEKFSKDNRF
-644 AFFNSGAIGWNLS
+644 AFFNSGAIGWNVA
-657 NEKWFKPVAETKLFG
+657 NEKWFKPVAETKVFG
-672 RNLIDVLKFRYS
+672 RNLVDILKLRYS

-694 ERWLYQTTWSYGGN
+694 ERWLYQTTWAYGGK
-708 TKLDSTN
+708 THLDSTN
-715 PNNNSIYTWYKEAKV
+715 PGNESIYTWYKEAKV

-751 LNGIIAGTFE
+751 LGGLVAGSLE
-761 FFHEKRSDIMIA
+761 FFNEKRSDIMIA
-773 GSSRSV
+773 GNSRSV

-798 GYELELR
+798 GYELEVR

-827 IVLEHDDA
+827 VVTEHDDPVM
-835 ELLPAYQK
+835 LPSYQK
-843 NAGYAIGQAK
+843 NVGYSIGQAK
-853 SYLDNGIA
+853 SYLDNGTA
-861 QSWDDVIAMTT
+861 QSWDDVIAMTP
-872 HNSNDN
+872 HNTNDN

-888 DFNGDGVIDQ
+888 DFNGDGVIDT
-898 NDSAPYGFT
+898 NDSAPYGYT

-942 FNSLPKP
+942 FNSLPKSF
-949 YLHTVFQEGAY
+949 LHTVFKEGAH
-960 WSPSTPD
+960 WSTSTPD
-967 GIPSLRMNTTP
+967 GIPSLRVNSTP
-978 AYYEGTRFLFDGSYC
+978 SYYEGTRFLYDGSFC

-1013 LNMLKVFVNGNNLFL
+1013 LSMLKVYVNGNNLFL

-1053 MKRINVGFK
+1053 MKRINFGFK
-1062 FEL
+1062 LEL

>member
-1 MFQNQRDMRQQ
+1 MIEQVL
-12 QPTMRRTVALFLLLF
+12 TMKRTAALCLV
-27 SMCIGAFAQK
+27 GAFCSLNAQAQK
-37 GIEISGKLTDTA
+37 IQVKGNLVDGT
-49 GEELIGASVFVKGNT
+49 GEPLIGATVKVKGNASVGAVT
-64 ANGTVSDL
+64 DL
-72 SGDFKLTVPSENSV
+72 DGNFSISVPSENSIL
-86 VVFSY
+86 VFTY
-91 VGMVTKEVKVGKK
+91 VGMKTKEVKIGTK
-104 RVFNIT
+104 RELKLT
-110 LSEDNQL
+110 LEDDNAIG
-117 NEVIVVGYGQQKKAS
+117 EVVVVGYGQQKKAS

-155 SALAG
+155 SALTG
-160 NLPGVITTSSSGMPG
+160 NLPGVITSSSSGMPG
-175 EEDPKIVIRGVSS
+175 DEDPKIVIRGVSS
-188 WNSSDPLV
+188 WNSSDPLI

-249 KISASASSAMKL
+249 KISASASTAIKL

-266 QTYGSADALYY
+266 ETYGSADALYY
-277 VNQAVRHELGLQPSS
+277 VNQAIKHELGLSPSS
-292 WGDIRSM
+292 WGDIRSTD
-299 EFINNYNAP
+299 FINNYNAP

-315 TGMLMSERY
+315 TGLLMSERY

-329 QDELFKDYA
+329 QKELFKDYA

-351 KNVKYYAAID
+351 KAVKYYAAID

-367 LFREWDNNRGYQGG
+367 LFREWNNNRGYTSG

-395 QLTKTTLLKANIAGN
+395 QLTKTTTLKANLSGS
-410 HGVKNSPWTLQ
+410 HGIRKSPYGLEKGSWAE
-421 SAWHETQLWQAAYSA
+421 SQLWQAAYSA
-436 PHDAFVP
+436 PHDTFLP
-443 RYSDGIWG
+443 QYSDGVWG
-451 YFEKDTQGA
+451 YFPKDEQGS
-460 PNSVTNLALGGAMQ
+460 PNSVTQLALHGEQ
-474 TTTTR
+474 STTTTR

-489 LSFITKGLKFS
+489 LSFITKGLKAS
-500 ALVSW
+500 AIVSW
-505 DNVFVEKERG
+505 DNVFVEANRG
-515 VNDLYHSAQYKYV
+515 VNDLNNAAQYKYIDPV
-528 NPLTGEVTYAE
+528 TGKVTYKE

-552 IAWSTAGGTLDN
+552 IAWKTDAGALN
-564 NQTQRNLFY
+564 NDLTQRNLFY
-573 QAQLFWGRKFGKHDV
+573 QAQLYWGRKFGKHDV
-588 SAMGVF
+588 TAMGVF

-605 TNYREDWAFRATYNY
+605 TNYREDWAFRTTYNY
-620 DDRYLFEYNG
+620 DDRYMFEYNG
-630 AYNGSEKFSPENRF
+630 AYNGSEKFSKDNRF
-644 AFFNSGAIGWNLS
+644 AFFNSGAIGWNVA
-657 NEKWFKPVAETKLFG
+657 NEKWFKPVAETKVFG
-672 RNLIDVLKFRYS
+672 RNLIDILKLRYS

-694 ERWLYQTTWSYGGN
+694 ERWLYQTTWAYGGK
-708 TKLDSTN
+708 THLDSTN
-715 PNNNSIYTWYKEAKV
+715 PNNESIYTWYKEAKV

-737 EKAIKQNFGIDYAF
+737 EKAIKKNFGIDYAF
-751 LNGIIAGTFE
+751 LGGLVAGSLE
-761 FFHEKRSDIMIA
+761 FFSEKRSDIMIA

-779 PFYFGAS
+779 PSYFGAS
-786 APYMNKGRTKTT
+786 APFLNKGRTKTT
-798 GYELELR
+798 GYELEVR

-827 IVLEHDDA
+827 VVTEHDDP

-843 NAGYAIGQAK
+843 NMGFSIGQGK
-853 SYLDNGIA
+853 SYLDNGTA
-861 QSWDDVIAMTT
+861 QSWDDVIAMTP
-872 HNSNDN
+872 HNTNDS

-888 DFNGDGVIDQ
+888 DFNGDGVIDT

-949 YLHTVFQEGAY
+949 YLHTVFKEGAY

-967 GIPSLRMNTTP
+967 GIPSLRMNSTP
-978 AYYEGTRFLFDGSYC
+978 SYYEGTRFLYDGSFC

-1001 YTWNGGWIKSLG
+1001 YTWNDGWIKSLG
-1013 LNMLKVFVNGNNLFL
+1013 LSMLKVYVNGNNLFL

-1053 MKRINVGFK
+1053 MKRINFGIK
-1062 FEL
+1062 LEL

>member
-1 MFQNQRDMRQQ
+1 MIEQVL
-12 QPTMRRTVALFLLLF
+12 TMKRTAALCLV
-27 SMCIGAFAQK
+27 GAFCSLNAQAQK
-37 GIEISGKLTDTA
+37 IQVKGNLVDGT
-49 GEELIGASVFVKGNT
+49 GEPLIGATVKVKGNAGVGAVT
-64 ANGTVSDL
+64 
-72 SGDFKLTVPSENSV
+72 DFDGNFSISVPSENSIL
-86 VVFSY
+86 VFTY
-91 VGMVTKEVKVGKK
+91 VGMKTKEVKIGTK
-104 RVFNIT
+104 REFKLT
-110 LSEDNQL
+110 LEDDNAIG
-117 NEVIVVGYGQQKKAS
+117 EVVVVGYGQQKKAS

-155 SALAG
+155 SALTG
-160 NLPGVITTSSSGMPG
+160 NLPGVITSSSSGMPG
-175 EEDPKIVIRGVSS
+175 DEDPKIVIRGVSS
-188 WNSSDPLV
+188 WNSSDPLI

-249 KISASASSAMKL
+249 KISASASSALKL

-266 QTYGSADALYY
+266 ETYGSADALYY
-277 VNQAVRHELGLQPSS
+277 VNQAIKHELGLSPSS
-292 WGDIRSM
+292 WGDIRST
-299 EFINNYNAP
+299 EFIDKYNAP

-315 TGMLMSERY
+315 TGLLMSERY

-329 QDELFKDYA
+329 QKELFKDYA

-351 KNVKYYAAID
+351 KAVKYYAAID

-367 LFREWDNNRGYQGG
+367 LFREWENNRGYTSG

-395 QLTKTTLLKANIAGN
+395 QLTKTTTLKANLSGS
-410 HGVKNSPWTLQ
+410 HGIRKSPYGLDKGSW
-421 SAWHETQLWQAAYSA
+421 AETQLWQAAYSA
-436 PHDAFVP
+436 PHDTFLP
-443 RYSDGIWG
+443 QYSDGTWG
-451 YFEKDTQGA
+451 YFPKDEQGS
-460 PNSVTNLALGGAMQ
+460 PNSVTQLALHGEQA

-489 LSFITKGLKFS
+489 LSFITKGLKAS
-500 ALVSW
+500 AIVSW
-505 DNVFVEKERG
+505 DNVFVEASRG
-515 VNDLYHSAQYKYV
+515 VNDLDHAAQYKYID
-528 NPLTGEVTYAE
+528 PITGVVTYKQ
-539 KPAGNNN
+539 KPGGKNN

-552 IAWSTAGGTLDN
+552 IAWKTDAGALN
-564 NQTQRNLFY
+564 NNLTQRNLFY
-573 QAQLFWGRKFGKHDV
+573 QAQLYWGRKFGQHDV
-588 SAMGVF
+588 TAMGVF

-605 TNYREDWAFRATYNY
+605 TNYREDWAFRTTYNY
-620 DDRYLFEYNG
+620 ADRYMLEYNG
-630 AYNGSEKFSPENRF
+630 AYNGSEKFSKDNRF
-644 AFFNSGAIGWNLS
+644 AFFNSGAIGWNVA
-657 NEKWFKPVAETKLFG
+657 NEKWFKPVAETKVFG
-672 RNLIDVLKFRYS
+672 RNLVDILKLRYS

-694 ERWLYQTTWSYGGN
+694 ERWLYQTTWAYGGK
-708 TKLDSTN
+708 THLDSTN
-715 PNNNSIYTWYKEAKV
+715 PGNESIYTWYKEAKV

-737 EKAIKQNFGIDYAF
+737 EKAVKQNFGIDYAF
-751 LNGIIAGTFE
+751 LGGLVAGSLE
-761 FFHEKRSDIMIA
+761 FFNEKRSDIMIA
-773 GSSRSV
+773 GNSRSV

-798 GYELELR
+798 GYELEVR

-827 IVLEHDDA
+827 VVTEHDDPVM
-835 ELLPAYQK
+835 LPSYQK
-843 NAGYAIGQAK
+843 NVGYSIGQAK
-853 SYLDNGIA
+853 SYLDNGTA
-861 QSWDDVIAMTT
+861 QSWDDVIAMTP
-872 HNSNDN
+872 HNTNDN

-888 DFNGDGVIDQ
+888 DFNGDGVIDT

-942 FNSLPKP
+942 FNSLPKSF
-949 YLHTVFQEGAY
+949 LHTVFKEGAH
-960 WSPSTPD
+960 WSTSTPD
-967 GIPSLRMNTTP
+967 GIPSLRVNSTP
-978 AYYEGTRFLFDGSYC
+978 SYYEGTRFLYDGSFC

-1013 LNMLKVFVNGNNLFL
+1013 LSMLKVYVNGNNLFL

-1053 MKRINVGFK
+1053 MKRINFGFK
-1062 FEL
+1062 LEL

>member
-1 MFQNQRDMRQQ
+1 MIEQVL
-12 QPTMRRTVALFLLLF
+12 TMKRTAALCLV
-27 SMCIGAFAQK
+27 GAFCSLNAQAQK
-37 GIEISGKLTDTA
+37 IQVKGNLVDGT
-49 GEELIGASVFVKGNT
+49 GEPLIGATVKVKGN
-64 ANGTVSDL
+64 AGVGAVSDFDGNFII
-72 SGDFKLTVPSENSV
+72 SVPSENSTL
-86 VVFSY
+86 VFTY
-91 VGMVTKEVKVGKK
+91 VGMKTKEVKVGKK
-104 RVFNIT
+104 REFKLT
-110 LSEDNQL
+110 LEDDNAIG
-117 NEVIVVGYGQQKKAS
+117 EVVVVGYGQQKKAS

-155 SALAG
+155 SALTG
-160 NLPGVITTSSSGMPG
+160 NLPGVITSSSSGMPG
-175 EEDPKIVIRGVSS
+175 DEDPKIVIRGVSS

-249 KISASASSAMKL
+249 KISASASSALKL

-266 QTYGSADALYY
+266 ETYGSADALYY
-277 VNQAVRHELGLQPSS
+277 VNQAVKHELGLSPSS
-292 WGDIRSM
+292 WGDIRSTD
-299 EFINNYNAP
+299 FIDNYNAP

-315 TGMLMSERY
+315 TGLLMSERY

-329 QDELFKDYA
+329 QKELFKDYA

-351 KNVKYYAAID
+351 KAVKYYSAID

-367 LFREWDNNRGYQGG
+367 LFREWKNNRGYTSG

-395 QLTKTTLLKANIAGN
+395 QLTKTTTLKANLAGS
-410 HGVKNSPWTLQ
+410 HGIRKSPYGLDKGSW
-421 SAWHETQLWQAAYSA
+421 AETQLWQAAYSA
-436 PHDAFVP
+436 PHDTFLP
-443 RYSDGIWG
+443 QYSDGTWG
-451 YFEKDTQGA
+451 YFPKDDQGS
-460 PNSVTNLALGGAMQ
+460 PNSVTNLALHGEQ
-474 TTTTR
+474 STTTTR

-489 LSFITKGLKFS
+489 LSFITKGLKAS

-505 DNVFVEKERG
+505 DNVFVEASRG
-515 VNDLYHSAQYKYV
+515 INDLDHAAQYKYIDPV
-528 NPLTGEVTYAE
+528 TGVVTYKE
-539 KPAGNNN
+539 KPGGKNN

-552 IAWSTAGGTLDN
+552 IAWKTDAGALN
-564 NQTQRNLFY
+564 NALTQRNLFY
-573 QAQLFWGRKFGKHDV
+573 QAQLYWGRKFGKHDV
-588 SAMGVF
+588 TAMGVF
-594 NRSERATGSQF
+594 NRSERATGSEF
-605 TNYREDWAFRATYNY
+605 TNYREDWAFRTTYNY
-620 DDRYLFEYNG
+620 ADRYMFEYNG
-630 AYNGSEKFSPENRF
+630 AYNGSEKFSKDNRF
-644 AFFNSGAIGWNLS
+644 AFFNSGAIGWNVA
-657 NEKWFKPVAETKLFG
+657 NEKWFKPVTEAKVFG
-672 RNLIDVLKFRYS
+672 RNLVDILKFRYS

-694 ERWLYQTTWSYGGN
+694 ERWLYQTTWAYGGK
-708 TKLDSTN
+708 THLDSTN
-715 PNNNSIYTWYKEAKV
+715 PNNESIYTWYKESKV

-751 LNGIIAGTFE
+751 LGGLVAGSLE
-761 FFHEKRSDIMIA
+761 FFNEKRSDIMIA
-773 GSSRSV
+773 GNSRSV
-779 PFYFGAS
+779 PSYFGAS
-786 APYMNKGRTKTT
+786 APYLNKGRTKTT
-798 GYELELR
+798 GYELEVR

-827 IVLEHDDA
+827 VVTEHDDPVM
-835 ELLPAYQK
+835 LPSYQK
-843 NAGYAIGQAK
+843 NMGFSIGQAK
-853 SYLDNGIA
+853 SYLDNGTA
-861 QSWDDVIAMTT
+861 QSWDDVIAMTP
-872 HNSNDN
+872 HNTNDN

-888 DFNGDGVIDQ
+888 DFNGDGVIDT

-942 FNSLPKP
+942 FNSLPKSF
-949 YLHTVFQEGAY
+949 LHTVFKEGDY

-967 GIPSLRMNTTP
+967 GIPSLRVNSTP
-978 AYYEGTRFLFDGSYC
+978 SYYEGTRFLYDGSFC

-1013 LNMLKVFVNGNNLFL
+1013 LSMLKVYVNGNNLFL

-1053 MKRINVGFK
+1053 MKRINFGFK
-1062 FEL
+1062 LEL

>member
-1 MFQNQRDMRQQ
+1 MIEQVL
-12 QPTMRRTVALFLLLF
+12 TMKRTAALCLV
-27 SMCIGAFAQK
+27 GAFCSLNAQAQK
-37 GIEISGKLTDTA
+37 IQVKGNLVDGT
-49 GEELIGASVFVKGNT
+49 GEPLIGATVKVKGNAGVGAVT
-64 ANGTVSDL
+64 
-72 SGDFKLTVPSENSV
+72 DFDGNFKIDVPSENSTL
-86 VVFSY
+86 VFTY
-91 VGMVTKEVKVGKK
+91 VGMKTKEVKVGKK
-104 RVFNIT
+104 REFKLI
-110 LSEDNQL
+110 LEDDNAIG
-117 NEVIVVGYGQQKKAS
+117 EVVVVGYGQQKKAS

-155 SALAG
+155 SALTG
-160 NLPGVITTSSSGMPG
+160 NLPGVITSSSSGMPG
-175 EEDPKIVIRGVSS
+175 DEDPKIVIRGVSS

-249 KISASASSAMKL
+249 KISASASSALKL

-266 QTYGSADALYY
+266 ETYGSADALYY
-277 VNQAVRHELGLQPSS
+277 VNQAIKHELGLSPSS
-292 WGDIRSM
+292 WGDIRSTD
-299 EFINNYNAP
+299 FINNYNAP

-315 TGMLMSERY
+315 TGLLMSERY

-329 QDELFKDYA
+329 QKELFKDYA

-351 KNVKYYAAID
+351 KAVKYYAAID

-367 LFREWDNNRGYQGG
+367 LFREWDNNRGYTSG

-395 QLTKTTLLKANIAGN
+395 QLTKTTTLKANLAGS
-410 HGVKNSPWTLQ
+410 HGIRKSPYGLEKGSW
-421 SAWHETQLWQAAYSA
+421 AETQLWQAAYSA
-436 PHDAFVP
+436 PHDTFLP
-443 RYSDGIWG
+443 QYSDGAWG
-451 YFEKDTQGA
+451 YFPKDEQGS
-460 PNSVTNLALGGAMQ
+460 PNSVTNLALHGEQ
-474 TTTTR
+474 STTTTR

-489 LSFITKGLKFS
+489 LSFITKGLKAS

-505 DNVFVEKERG
+505 DNVFVEASRG
-515 VNDLYHSAQYKYV
+515 INDLDHAAQYKYV
-528 NPLTGEVTYAE
+528 DPITGEVTYKQ
-539 KPAGNNN
+539 KPGGKNN

-552 IAWSTAGGTLDN
+552 IAWKTDAGALN
-564 NQTQRNLFY
+564 NDLTQRNLFY
-573 QAQLFWGRKFGKHDV
+573 QAQLYWGRKFGQHDV
-588 SAMGVF
+588 TAMGVF

-605 TNYREDWAFRATYNY
+605 TNYREDWAFRTTYNY
-620 DDRYLFEYNG
+620 ADRYMLEYNG
-630 AYNGSEKFSPENRF
+630 AYNGSEKFSKDNRF
-644 AFFNSGAIGWNLS
+644 AFFNSGAIGWNVA
-657 NEKWFKPVAETKLFG
+657 NEKWFKPVAEAKVFG
-672 RNLIDVLKFRYS
+672 RNLVDILKLRYS

-694 ERWLYQTTWSYGGN
+694 ERWLYQTTWAYGGK
-708 TKLDSTN
+708 THLDSTN
-715 PNNNSIYTWYKEAKV
+715 PNNESIYTWYKESKV

-737 EKAIKQNFGIDYAF
+737 EKAIKKNFGIDYAF
-751 LNGIIAGTFE
+751 LGGLVAGSLE
-761 FFHEKRSDIMIA
+761 FFNEKRSDIMIA

-798 GYELELR
+798 GYELEVR

-827 IVLEHDDA
+827 VVTEHDDPVM
-835 ELLPAYQK
+835 LPSYQK
-843 NAGYAIGQAK
+843 NVGYSIGQAK
-853 SYLDNGIA
+853 SYLDNGTA
-861 QSWDDVIAMTT
+861 QSWDDVIAMTP
-872 HNSNDN
+872 HNTNDN

-888 DFNGDGVIDQ
+888 DFNGDGVIDT
-898 NDSAPYGFT
+898 NDSAPYGYT

-912 TYNATIGIDYKGF
+912 TYNATIGVDYKGF

-942 FNSLPKP
+942 FNSLPHP
-949 YLHTVFQEGAY
+949 YLHTVFKEGDY

-967 GIPSLRMNTTP
+967 GIPSLRMNSTP
-978 AYYEGTRFLFDGSYC
+978 SYYEGTRFLYDGSFC

-1013 LNMLKVFVNGNNLFL
+1013 LSMLKVYVNGNNLFL

-1053 MKRINVGFK
+1053 MKRINFGFK
-1062 FEL
+1062 LEL

>member
-1 MFQNQRDMRQQ
+1 MIEQVL
-12 QPTMRRTVALFLLLF
+12 TMKRTAALCLV
-27 SMCIGAFAQK
+27 GAFCSLNAQAQK
-37 GIEISGKLTDTA
+37 IQVKGNLVDGT
-49 GEELIGASVFVKGNT
+49 GEPLIGATVKVKGNAGVGAVT
-64 ANGTVSDL
+64 
-72 SGDFKLTVPSENSV
+72 DFDGNFIISVPSENSTL
-86 VVFSY
+86 VFTY
-91 VGMVTKEVKVGKK
+91 VGMKTKEVKIGKK
-104 RVFNIT
+104 RELKLT
-110 LSEDNQL
+110 LEDDNAIG
-117 NEVIVVGYGQQKKAS
+117 EVVVVGYGQQKKAS

-155 SALAG
+155 SALTG

-175 EEDPKIVIRGVSS
+175 DEDPKIVIRGVSS

-249 KISASASSAMKL
+249 KISASASSALKL

-266 QTYGSADALYY
+266 ETYGSADALYY
-277 VNQAVRHELGLQPSS
+277 VNQAIKHELGLSPSS
-292 WGDIRSM
+292 WGDIRSTD
-299 EFINNYNAP
+299 FINNYNAP

-315 TGMLMSERY
+315 TGLLMSERY

-329 QDELFKDYA
+329 QKELFKDYA

-351 KNVKYYAAID
+351 KAVKYYAAID

-367 LFREWDNNRGYQGG
+367 LFREWENNRGYTSG

-395 QLTKTTLLKANIAGN
+395 QLTKTTTLKANLSGS
-410 HGVKNSPWTLQ
+410 HGIRKSPYGLEKGSW
-421 SAWHETQLWQAAYSA
+421 AETQLWQAAYSA
-436 PHDAFVP
+436 PHDTFLP
-443 RYSDGIWG
+443 QYSDGTWG
-451 YFEKDTQGA
+451 YFPKDDQGS
-460 PNSVTNLALGGAMQ
+460 PNSVTNLALHGEQ
-474 TTTTR
+474 STTTTR

-489 LSFITKGLKFS
+489 LSFITKGLKAS

-505 DNVFVEKERG
+505 DNVFVEASRG
-515 VNDLYHSAQYKYV
+515 INDLDHAAQYKYID
-528 NPLTGEVTYAE
+528 PITGVVTYKE
-539 KPAGNNN
+539 KPGGKNN

-552 IAWSTAGGTLDN
+552 IAWKTDAGALN
-564 NQTQRNLFY
+564 NNLTQRNLFY
-573 QAQLFWGRKFGKHDV
+573 QAQLYWGRKFGQHDV
-588 SAMGVF
+588 TAMGVF

-605 TNYREDWAFRATYNY
+605 TNYREDWAFRTTYNY
-620 DDRYLFEYNG
+620 ADRYMLEYNG
-630 AYNGSEKFSPENRF
+630 AYNGSEKFSKDNRF
-644 AFFNSGAIGWNLS
+644 AFFNSGAIGWNVA
-657 NEKWFKPVAETKLFG
+657 NEKWFKPVAETKVFG
-672 RNLIDVLKFRYS
+672 RNLVDILKLRYS

-694 ERWLYQTTWSYGGN
+694 ERWLYQTTWAYGGK
-708 TKLDSTN
+708 THLDSTN
-715 PNNNSIYTWYKEAKV
+715 PNNESIYTWYKESKV

-751 LNGIIAGTFE
+751 LGGLVAGSLE
-761 FFHEKRSDIMIA
+761 FFNEKRSDIMIA

-798 GYELELR
+798 GYELEVR

-827 IVLEHDDA
+827 VVTEHDDPVM
-835 ELLPAYQK
+835 LPSYQK
-843 NAGYAIGQAK
+843 NVGYSIGQAK
-853 SYLDNGIA
+853 SYLDNGTA
-861 QSWDDVIAMTT
+861 QSWDDVIAMTP
-872 HNSNDN
+872 HNTNDN

-888 DFNGDGVIDQ
+888 DFNGDGVIDT
-898 NDSAPYGFT
+898 NDSAPYGYT

-942 FNSLPKP
+942 FNSLPKSF
-949 YLHTVFQEGAY
+949 LHTVFKEGDY

-967 GIPSLRMNTTP
+967 GIPSLRVNSTP
-978 AYYEGTRFLFDGSYC
+978 SYYEGTRFLYDGSFC

-1013 LNMLKVFVNGNNLFL
+1013 LSMLKVYVNGNNLFL

-1053 MKRINVGFK
+1053 MKRINFGFK
-1062 FEL
+1062 LEL

>member
-1 MFQNQRDMRQQ
+1 MIEQVL
-12 QPTMRRTVALFLLLF
+12 TMKRTAALCLV
-27 SMCIGAFAQK
+27 GAFCSLNAQAQK
-37 GIEISGKLTDTA
+37 IQVKGNLVDGT
-49 GEELIGASVFVKGNT
+49 GEPLIGATVKVKGNPGVGAVT
-64 ANGTVSDL
+64 DL
-72 SGDFKLTVPSENSV
+72 DGNFSISVPSENSTL
-86 VVFSY
+86 VFTY
-91 VGMVTKEVKVGKK
+91 VGMKTKEVKVGTK
-104 RVFNIT
+104 REFKLT
-110 LSEDNQL
+110 LEDDNAIG
-117 NEVIVVGYGQQKKAS
+117 EVVVVGYGQQKKAS

-155 SALAG
+155 SALTG
-160 NLPGVITTSSSGMPG
+160 NLPGVITSSSSGMPG
-175 EEDPKIVIRGVSS
+175 DEDPKIVIRGVSS
-188 WNSSDPLV
+188 WNSSDPLI

-249 KISASASSAMKL
+249 KISASASSAIKL

-266 QTYGSADALYY
+266 ETYGSADALYY
-277 VNQAVRHELGLQPSS
+277 ANQAVKHELGLSPSS
-292 WGDIRSM
+292 WGDIRST
-299 EFINNYNAP
+299 EFINKYNAP

-315 TGMLMSERY
+315 TGLLMSERY

-329 QDELFKDYA
+329 QKELFKDYA

-351 KNVKYYAAID
+351 KAVKYYAAID

-367 LFREWDNNRGYQGG
+367 LFREWNNNRGYTSG

-395 QLTKTTLLKANIAGN
+395 QLTKTTTLKANLSGS
-410 HGVKNSPWTLQ
+410 HGIRKSPYGLEKGSWAE
-421 SAWHETQLWQAAYSA
+421 SQLWQAAYSA
-436 PHDAFVP
+436 PHDSFLP
-443 RYSDGIWG
+443 QYSDGVWG
-451 YFEKDTQGA
+451 YYPKDEQGS
-460 PNSVTNLALGGAMQ
+460 PNSVTQLALHGEQA

-489 LSFITKGLKFS
+489 LSFITKGLKAS
-500 ALVSW
+500 AIVSW
-505 DNVFVEKERG
+505 DNVFVEASRG
-515 VNDLYHSAQYKYV
+515 INDLDHAAQYKYIDPV
-528 NPLTGEVTYAE
+528 TGVVTYKE
-539 KPAGNNN
+539 KPGGKNN
-546 FDFVET
+546 FDFTET
-552 IAWSTAGGTLDN
+552 IAWKTDAGKLN
-564 NQTQRNLFY
+564 NDLTQRNLFY
-573 QAQLFWGRKFGKHDV
+573 QAQLYWGRKFGKHDV
-588 SAMGVF
+588 TAMGVF

-605 TNYREDWAFRATYNY
+605 TNYREDWAFRTTYNY
-620 DDRYLFEYNG
+620 DDRYMFEYNG
-630 AYNGSEKFSPENRF
+630 AYNGSEKFSKDNRF
-644 AFFNSGAIGWNLS
+644 AFFNSGAIGWNVA
-657 NEKWFKPVAETKLFG
+657 NEKWFKPVTETKVFG
-672 RNLIDVLKFRYS
+672 RNLVDILKFRYS

-694 ERWLYQTTWSYGGN
+694 ERWLYQTTWAYGGK
-708 TKLDSTN
+708 THLDSTN
-715 PNNNSIYTWYKEAKV
+715 PNNESIYTWYKESKV

-751 LNGIIAGTFE
+751 LGGLVAGSFE
-761 FFHEKRSDIMIA
+761 FFNEKRSDIMIA
-773 GSSRSV
+773 GNSRSV
-779 PFYFGAS
+779 PSYFGAS
-786 APYMNKGRTKTT
+786 APYLNKGRTKTT
-798 GYELELR
+798 GYELEVR
-805 LKYDFANGIHAYANM
+805 LQYDFANGIHAYANM

-827 IVLEHDDA
+827 VVTEHDDPVM
-835 ELLPAYQK
+835 LPSYLK
-843 NAGYAIGQAK
+843 NVGFSIGQAK
-853 SYLDNGIA
+853 SYLDNGTA
-861 QSWDDVIAMTT
+861 QSWDDVIAMTP
-872 HNSNDN
+872 HNTNDN

-888 DFNGDGVIDQ
+888 DFNGDGVIDT

-930 FYGVTNVSRYVA
+930 FYGVNNVSRYVA
-942 FNSLPKP
+942 FNSLPKS
-949 YLHTVFQEGAY
+949 YVHTVFKEGAY
-960 WSPSTPD
+960 WSPSTPN
-967 GIPSLRMNTTP
+967 GIPSLRMNSTP
-978 AYYEGTRFLFDGSYC
+978 SYYEGTRFLYDGSFC

-1013 LNMLKVFVNGNNLFL
+1013 LSMLKVYVNGNNLFL

-1053 MKRINVGFK
+1053 MKRINFGIK
-1062 FEL
+1062 LEL

>member
-1 MFQNQRDMRQQ
+1 MIEQVL
-12 QPTMRRTVALFLLLF
+12 TMKRTAALCLV
-27 SMCIGAFAQK
+27 GAFCSLNAQAQK
-37 GIEISGKLTDTA
+37 IQVKGNLVDGT
-49 GEELIGASVFVKGNT
+49 GEPLIGATVKVKGNASVGAVT
-64 ANGTVSDL
+64 
-72 SGDFKLTVPSENSV
+72 DFDGNFSISVPSENSIL
-86 VVFSY
+86 VFTY
-91 VGMVTKEVKVGKK
+91 VGMKTKEVKIGTK
-104 RVFNIT
+104 REFKLT
-110 LSEDNQL
+110 LEDDNAIG
-117 NEVIVVGYGQQKKAS
+117 EVVVVGYGQQKKAS

-155 SALAG
+155 SALTG
-160 NLPGVITTSSSGMPG
+160 NLPGVITSSSSGMPG
-175 EEDPKIVIRGVSS
+175 DEDPKIVIRGVSS
-188 WNSSDPLV
+188 WNSSDPLI

-249 KISASASSAMKL
+249 KISASASSALKL

-266 QTYGSADALYY
+266 ETYGSADALYY
-277 VNQAVRHELGLQPSS
+277 ANQAIRHELGLSPSS
-292 WGDIRSM
+292 WGDIRST
-299 EFINNYNAP
+299 EFIDKYNAP
-308 AGSIDPE
+308 SGSIDPE
-315 TGMLMSERY
+315 TGLLMSERY

-329 QDELFKDYA
+329 QKELFKDYA

-351 KNVKYYAAID
+351 KAVKYYAAID

-367 LFREWDNNRGYQGG
+367 LFREWNNNRGYTSG

-395 QLTKTTLLKANIAGN
+395 QLTKTTTLKANLSGS
-410 HGVKNSPWTLQ
+410 HGIRKSPYGLEKGSW
-421 SAWHETQLWQAAYSA
+421 AETQLWQAAYSA
-436 PHDAFVP
+436 PHDTFLP
-443 RYSDGIWG
+443 QYSDGVWG
-451 YFEKDTQGA
+451 YFPKDEQGS
-460 PNSVTNLALGGAMQ
+460 PNSVTQLALHGEQA

-489 LSFITKGLKFS
+489 LSFITKGLKAS
-500 ALVSW
+500 AIVSW
-505 DNVFVEKERG
+505 DNVFVEASRG
-515 VNDLYHSAQYKYV
+515 VNDLDHAAQYKYID
-528 NPLTGEVTYAE
+528 PITGVVTYKQ
-539 KPAGNNN
+539 KPGGKNN

-552 IAWSTAGGTLDN
+552 IAWKTDAGALN
-564 NQTQRNLFY
+564 NNLTQRNLFY
-573 QAQLFWGRKFGKHDV
+573 QAQLYWGRKFGQHDV
-588 SAMGVF
+588 TAMGVF

-605 TNYREDWAFRATYNY
+605 TNYREDWAFRTTYNY
-620 DDRYLFEYNG
+620 ADRYMLEYNG
-630 AYNGSEKFSPENRF
+630 AYNGSEKFSKDNRF
-644 AFFNSGAIGWNLS
+644 AFFNSGAIGWNVA
-657 NEKWFKPVAETKLFG
+657 NEKWFKPVAETKVFG
-672 RNLIDVLKFRYS
+672 RNLVDILKLRYS

-694 ERWLYQTTWSYGGN
+694 ERWLYQTTWAYGGK
-708 TKLDSTN
+708 THLDSTN
-715 PNNNSIYTWYKEAKV
+715 PGNESIYTWYKEAKV

-751 LNGIIAGTFE
+751 LGGLVAGSLE
-761 FFHEKRSDIMIA
+761 FFNEKRSDIMIA

-798 GYELELR
+798 GYELEVR

-827 IVLEHDDA
+827 VVTEHDDPVM
-835 ELLPAYQK
+835 LPSYQK
-843 NAGYAIGQAK
+843 NVGYSIGQAK
-853 SYLDNGIA
+853 SYLDNGTA
-861 QSWDDVIAMTT
+861 QSWDDVIAMTP
-872 HNSNDN
+872 HNTNDN

-888 DFNGDGVIDQ
+888 DFNGDGVIDT

-949 YLHTVFQEGAY
+949 YLHTVFKEGAH
-960 WSPSTPD
+960 WSTSTPD
-967 GIPSLRMNTTP
+967 GIPSLRMNSTP
-978 AYYEGTRFLFDGSYC
+978 SYYEGTRFLYDGSFC

-1013 LNMLKVFVNGNNLFL
+1013 LSMLKVYVNGNNLFL

-1053 MKRINVGFK
+1053 MKRINFGFK
-1062 FEL
+1062 LEL

>member
-1 MFQNQRDMRQQ
+1 MIEQVL
-12 QPTMRRTVALFLLLF
+12 TMKRTAALCLV
-27 SMCIGAFAQK
+27 GAFCSLNAQAQK
-37 GIEISGKLTDTA
+37 IQVKGNLVDGT
-49 GEELIGASVFVKGNT
+49 GEPLIGATVKVKGNASVGAVT
-64 ANGTVSDL
+64 DL
-72 SGDFKLTVPSENSV
+72 DGNFKIDVPSENSTL
-86 VVFSY
+86 VFTY
-91 VGMVTKEVKVGKK
+91 VGMKTKEVKIGKK
-104 RVFNIT
+104 REFK
-110 LSEDNQL
+110 LSLEDDNAIG
-117 NEVIVVGYGQQKKAS
+117 EVVVVGYGQQKKAS

-155 SALAG
+155 SALTG
-160 NLPGVITTSSSGMPG
+160 NLPGVITSSSSGMPG
-175 EEDPKIVIRGVSS
+175 DEDPKIVIRGVSS

-249 KISASASSAMKL
+249 KISASASSALKL

-266 QTYGSADALYY
+266 ETYGSADALYY
-277 VNQAVRHELGLQPSS
+277 VNQAIKHELGLSPSS
-292 WGDIRSM
+292 WGDIRSTD
-299 EFINNYNAP
+299 FINNYNAP

-315 TGMLMSERY
+315 TGLLMSERY

-329 QDELFKDYA
+329 QKELFKDYA

-351 KNVKYYAAID
+351 KAVKYYAAID

-367 LFREWDNNRGYQGG
+367 LFREWKNNRGYTSG

-395 QLTKTTLLKANIAGN
+395 QLTKTTTLKANLAGS
-410 HGVKNSPWTLQ
+410 HGIRKSPYGLEKGSW
-421 SAWHETQLWQAAYSA
+421 AETQLWQAAYSA
-436 PHDAFVP
+436 PHDTFLP
-443 RYSDGIWG
+443 QYSDGAWG
-451 YFEKDTQGA
+451 YFPKDEQGS
-460 PNSVTNLALGGAMQ
+460 PNSVTNLALHGEQ
-474 TTTTR
+474 STTTTR

-489 LSFITKGLKFS
+489 LSFITKGLKAS

-505 DNVFVEKERG
+505 DNVFVEASRG
-515 VNDLYHSAQYKYV
+515 INDLDHAAQYKYV
-528 NPLTGEVTYAE
+528 DPITGEVTYKQ
-539 KPAGNNN
+539 KPGGKNN

-552 IAWSTAGGTLDN
+552 IAWKTDAGALN
-564 NQTQRNLFY
+564 NNLTQRNLFY
-573 QAQLFWGRKFGKHDV
+573 QAQLYWGRKFGQHDV
-588 SAMGVF
+588 TAMGVF

-605 TNYREDWAFRATYNY
+605 TNYREDWAFRTTYNY
-620 DDRYLFEYNG
+620 ADRYMLEYNG
-630 AYNGSEKFSPENRF
+630 AYNGSEKFSKDNRF
-644 AFFNSGAIGWNLS
+644 AFFNSGAIGWNVA
-657 NEKWFKPVAETKLFG
+657 NEKWFKPVAEAKVFG
-672 RNLIDVLKFRYS
+672 RNLVDILKLRYS

-694 ERWLYQTTWSYGGN
+694 ERWLYQTTWAYGGK
-708 TKLDSTN
+708 THLDSTN
-715 PNNNSIYTWYKEAKV
+715 PNNESIYTWYKESKV

-737 EKAIKQNFGIDYAF
+737 EKAIKKNFGIDYAF
-751 LNGIIAGTFE
+751 LGGLVAGSLE
-761 FFHEKRSDIMIA
+761 FFSEKRSDIMIA

-798 GYELELR
+798 GYELEVR

-827 IVLEHDDA
+827 VVTEHDDPVM
-835 ELLPAYQK
+835 LPSYQK
-843 NAGYAIGQAK
+843 NVGYSIGQAK
-853 SYLDNGIA
+853 SYLDNGTA
-861 QSWDDVIAMTT
+861 QSWDDVIAMTP
-872 HNSNDN
+872 HNTNDN

-888 DFNGDGVIDQ
+888 DFNGDGVIDT
-898 NDSAPYGFT
+898 NDSAPYGYT

-949 YLHTVFQEGAY
+949 YLHTVFKEGAH
-960 WSPSTPD
+960 WSTSTPD
-967 GIPSLRMNTTP
+967 GIPSLRMNSTP
-978 AYYEGTRFLFDGSYC
+978 SYYEGTRFLYDGSFC

-1013 LNMLKVFVNGNNLFL
+1013 LSMLKVYVNGNNLFL

-1053 MKRINVGFK
+1053 MKRINFGFK
-1062 FEL
+1062 LEL

>member
-1 MFQNQRDMRQQ
+1 MIEQVL
-12 QPTMRRTVALFLLLF
+12 TMKRTAALCLV
-27 SMCIGAFAQK
+27 GAFCSLNAQAQK
-37 GIEISGKLTDTA
+37 IQVKGNLVDGT
-49 GEELIGASVFVKGNT
+49 GEPLIGATVKVKGNPGVGAVT
-64 ANGTVSDL
+64 DL
-72 SGDFKLTVPSENSV
+72 DGNFSISVPSENSIL
-86 VVFSY
+86 VFTY
-91 VGMVTKEVKVGKK
+91 VGMKTKEVKIGTK
-104 RVFNIT
+104 REFKLT
-110 LSEDNQL
+110 LEDDNAIG
-117 NEVIVVGYGQQKKAS
+117 EVVVVGYGQQKKAS

-155 SALAG
+155 SALTG
-160 NLPGVITTSSSGMPG
+160 NLPGVITSSSSGMPG
-175 EEDPKIVIRGVSS
+175 DEDPKIVIRGVSS
-188 WNSSDPLV
+188 WNSSDPLI

-249 KISASASSAMKL
+249 KISASASSAIKL

-266 QTYGSADALYY
+266 ETYGSADALYY
-277 VNQAVRHELGLQPSS
+277 ANQAIKHELGLSPSS
-292 WGDIRSM
+292 WGDIRSTD
-299 EFINNYNAP
+299 FINKYNAP

-315 TGMLMSERY
+315 TGLLMSERY

-329 QDELFKDYA
+329 QKELFKDYA

-351 KNVKYYAAID
+351 KAVKYYAAID

-367 LFREWDNNRGYQGG
+367 LFREWNNNRGYTSG

-395 QLTKTTLLKANIAGN
+395 QLTKTTTLKANLSGS
-410 HGVKNSPWTLQ
+410 HGIRKSPYGLEKGSWAE
-421 SAWHETQLWQAAYSA
+421 SQLWQAAYSA
-436 PHDAFVP
+436 PHDSFLP
-443 RYSDGIWG
+443 QYSDGVWG
-451 YFEKDTQGA
+451 YYPKDEQGS
-460 PNSVTNLALGGAMQ
+460 PNSVTQLALHGEQA

-489 LSFITKGLKFS
+489 LSFITKGLKAS
-500 ALVSW
+500 AIVSW
-505 DNVFVEKERG
+505 DNVFVEASRG
-515 VNDLYHSAQYKYV
+515 INDLDHAAQYKYIDPV
-528 NPLTGEVTYAE
+528 TGVVTYKE
-539 KPAGNNN
+539 KPGGKNN
-546 FDFVET
+546 FDFTET
-552 IAWSTAGGTLDN
+552 IAWKTDAGKLN
-564 NQTQRNLFY
+564 NDLTQRNLFY
-573 QAQLFWGRKFGKHDV
+573 QAQLYWGRKFGKHDV
-588 SAMGVF
+588 TAMGVF

-605 TNYREDWAFRATYNY
+605 TNYREDWAFRTTYNY
-620 DDRYLFEYNG
+620 DDRYMFEYNG
-630 AYNGSEKFSPENRF
+630 AYNGSEKFSKDNRF
-644 AFFNSGAIGWNLS
+644 AFFNSGAIGWNVA
-657 NEKWFKPVAETKLFG
+657 NEKWFKPVTETKVFG
-672 RNLIDVLKFRYS
+672 RNLVDILKFRYS

-694 ERWLYQTTWSYGGN
+694 ERWLYQTTWAYGGK
-708 TKLDSTN
+708 THLDSTN
-715 PNNNSIYTWYKEAKV
+715 PNNESIYTWYKESKV

-751 LNGIIAGTFE
+751 LGGLVAGSFE
-761 FFHEKRSDIMIA
+761 FFNEKRSDIMIA
-773 GSSRSV
+773 GNSRSV
-779 PFYFGAS
+779 PSYFGAS
-786 APYMNKGRTKTT
+786 APYLNKGRTKTT
-798 GYELELR
+798 GYELEVR
-805 LKYDFANGIHAYANM
+805 LQYDFANGIHAYANM

-827 IVLEHDDA
+827 VVTEHDDPVM
-835 ELLPAYQK
+835 LPSYLK
-843 NAGYAIGQAK
+843 NVGFSIGQAK
-853 SYLDNGIA
+853 SYLDNGTA
-861 QSWDDVIAMTT
+861 QSWDDVIAMTP
-872 HNSNDN
+872 HNTNDN

-888 DFNGDGVIDQ
+888 DFNGDGVIDT

-930 FYGVTNVSRYVA
+930 FYGVNNVSRYVA
-942 FNSLPKP
+942 FNSLPKS
-949 YLHTVFQEGAY
+949 YVHTVFKEGAY
-960 WSPSTPD
+960 WSPSTPN
-967 GIPSLRMNTTP
+967 GIPSLRMNSTP
-978 AYYEGTRFLFDGSYC
+978 SYYEGTRFLYDGSFC

-1013 LNMLKVFVNGNNLFL
+1013 LSMLKVYVNGNNLFL

-1053 MKRINVGFK
+1053 MKRINFGIK
-1062 FEL
+1062 LEL

>member
-1 MFQNQRDMRQQ
+1 MIEQVL
-12 QPTMRRTVALFLLLF
+12 TMKRTAALCLV
-27 SMCIGAFAQK
+27 GAFCSLNAQAQK
-37 GIEISGKLTDTA
+37 IQVKGNLVDGT
-49 GEELIGASVFVKGNT
+49 GEPLIGATVKVKGNPGVGAVT
-64 ANGTVSDL
+64 DL
-72 SGDFKLTVPSENSV
+72 DGNFSISVPSENSIL
-86 VVFSY
+86 VFTY
-91 VGMVTKEVKVGKK
+91 VGMKTKEVKIGTK
-104 RVFNIT
+104 REFKLT
-110 LSEDNQL
+110 LEDDNAIG
-117 NEVIVVGYGQQKKAS
+117 EVVVVGYGQQKKAS

-155 SALAG
+155 SALTG

-175 EEDPKIVIRGVSS
+175 DEDPKIVIRGVSS

-249 KISASASSAMKL
+249 KISASASSALKL

-266 QTYGSADALYY
+266 ETYGSADALYY
-277 VNQAVRHELGLQPSS
+277 VNQAIKHELGLSPSS
-292 WGDIRSM
+292 WGDIRSTD
-299 EFINNYNAP
+299 FINNYNAP

-315 TGMLMSERY
+315 TGLLMSERY

-329 QDELFKDYA
+329 QKELFKDYA

-351 KNVKYYAAID
+351 KAVKYYAAID

-367 LFREWDNNRGYQGG
+367 LFREWNNNRGYTSG

-395 QLTKTTLLKANIAGN
+395 QLTKTTTLKANLAGS
-410 HGVKNSPWTLQ
+410 HGIRKSPYGLDKGSW
-421 SAWHETQLWQAAYSA
+421 AETQLWQAAYSA
-436 PHDAFVP
+436 PHDTFLP
-443 RYSDGIWG
+443 QYSDGVWG
-451 YFEKDTQGA
+451 YFPKDEQGS
-460 PNSVTNLALGGAMQ
+460 PNSVTQLALHGEQ
-474 TTTTR
+474 STTTTR

-489 LSFITKGLKFS
+489 LSFITKGLKAS
-500 ALVSW
+500 AIVSW
-505 DNVFVEKERG
+505 DNVFVEASRG
-515 VNDLYHSAQYKYV
+515 IDDLDHAAQYKYIDPV
-528 NPLTGEVTYAE
+528 TGVVTYKQ
-539 KPAGNNN
+539 KPGGKNN

-552 IAWSTAGGTLDN
+552 IAWKTDAGKLN
-564 NQTQRNLFY
+564 NDLTQRNLFY
-573 QAQLFWGRKFGKHDV
+573 QAQLYWGRKFGKHDV
-588 SAMGVF
+588 TAMGVF

-605 TNYREDWAFRATYNY
+605 TNYREDWAFRTTYNY
-620 DDRYLFEYNG
+620 DDRYMFEYNG
-630 AYNGSEKFSPENRF
+630 AYNGSEKFSKDNRF
-644 AFFNSGAIGWNLS
+644 AFFNSGAIGWNVA
-657 NEKWFKPVAETKLFG
+657 NEKWFKPVTETKVFG
-672 RNLIDVLKFRYS
+672 RNLVDILKFRYS

-694 ERWLYQTTWSYGGN
+694 ERWLYQTTWAYGGK
-708 TKLDSTN
+708 THLDSTN
-715 PNNNSIYTWYKEAKV
+715 PNNESIYTWYKESKV

-751 LNGIIAGTFE
+751 LGGLVAGSLE
-761 FFHEKRSDIMIA
+761 FFNEKRSDIMIA
-773 GSSRSV
+773 GNSRSV
-779 PFYFGAS
+779 PSYFGAS
-786 APYMNKGRTKTT
+786 APYLNKGRTKTT
-798 GYELELR
+798 GYELEVR
-805 LKYDFANGIHAYANM
+805 LQYDFANGIHAYANM
-820 NMTHAKN
+820 SMTHAKN
-827 IVLEHDDA
+827 VVTEHDDP

-843 NAGYAIGQAK
+843 NMGFSIGQGK
-853 SYLDNGIA
+853 SYLDNGTA
-861 QSWDDVIAMTT
+861 QSWDDVIAMTP
-872 HNSNDN
+872 HNTNDN

-888 DFNGDGVIDQ
+888 DFNGDGVIDT
-898 NDSAPYGFT
+898 NDSAPYGYT

-942 FNSLPKP
+942 FNSLPKS
-949 YLHTVFQEGAY
+949 YLHTVFKEGAY

-967 GIPSLRMNTTP
+967 GIPSLRMNSTP
-978 AYYEGTRFLFDGSYC
+978 SYYEGTRFLYDGSFC

-1013 LNMLKVFVNGNNLFL
+1013 LSMLKVYVNGNNLFL

-1053 MKRINVGFK
+1053 MKRINFGIK
-1062 FEL
+1062 LEL

>member
-1 MFQNQRDMRQQ
+1 MIEQVL
-12 QPTMRRTVALFLLLF
+12 TMKRTAALCLV
-27 SMCIGAFAQK
+27 GAFCSLNAQAQK
-37 GIEISGKLTDTA
+37 IQVKGNLVDGT
-49 GEELIGASVFVKGNT
+49 GEPLIGATVKVKGNAGVGAVT
-64 ANGTVSDL
+64 
-72 SGDFKLTVPSENSV
+72 DFDGNFIISVPSENSTL
-86 VVFSY
+86 VFTY
-91 VGMVTKEVKVGKK
+91 VGMKTKEVKIGKK
-104 RVFNIT
+104 RELKLT
-110 LSEDNQL
+110 LEDDNAIG
-117 NEVIVVGYGQQKKAS
+117 EVVVVGYGQQKKAS

-155 SALAG
+155 SALTG

-175 EEDPKIVIRGVSS
+175 DEDPKIVIRGVSS

-249 KISASASSAMKL
+249 KISASASSALKL

-266 QTYGSADALYY
+266 ETYGSADALYY
-277 VNQAVRHELGLQPSS
+277 VNQAIKHELGLSPSS
-292 WGDIRSM
+292 WGDIRSTD
-299 EFINNYNAP
+299 FINNYNAP

-315 TGMLMSERY
+315 TGLLMSERY

-329 QDELFKDYA
+329 QKELFKDYA

-351 KNVKYYAAID
+351 KAVKYYAAID

-367 LFREWDNNRGYQGG
+367 LFREWKNNRGYTSG

-395 QLTKTTLLKANIAGN
+395 QLTKTTTLKANLAGS
-410 HGVKNSPWTLQ
+410 HGIRKSPYGLDKGSW
-421 SAWHETQLWQAAYSA
+421 AETQLWQAAYSA
-436 PHDAFVP
+436 PHDTFLP
-443 RYSDGIWG
+443 QYSDGVWG
-451 YFEKDTQGA
+451 YFPKDEQGS
-460 PNSVTNLALGGAMQ
+460 PNSVTQLALHGEQA

-489 LSFITKGLKFS
+489 LSFITKGLKAS
-500 ALVSW
+500 AIVSW
-505 DNVFVEKERG
+505 DNVFVEASRG
-515 VNDLYHSAQYKYV
+515 VNDLDHAAQYKYID
-528 NPLTGEVTYAE
+528 PITGVVTYKQ
-539 KPAGNNN
+539 KPGGKNN

-552 IAWSTAGGTLDN
+552 IAWKTDAGALN
-564 NQTQRNLFY
+564 NNLTQRNLFY
-573 QAQLFWGRKFGKHDV
+573 QAQLYWGRKFGQHDV
-588 SAMGVF
+588 TAMGVF

-605 TNYREDWAFRATYNY
+605 TNYREDWAFRTTYNY
-620 DDRYLFEYNG
+620 ADRYMLEYNG
-630 AYNGSEKFSPENRF
+630 AYNGSEKFSKDNRF
-644 AFFNSGAIGWNLS
+644 AFFNSGAIGWNVA
-657 NEKWFKPVAETKLFG
+657 NEKWFKPVAETKVFG
-672 RNLIDVLKFRYS
+672 RNMVDILKLRYS

-694 ERWLYQTTWSYGGN
+694 ERWLYQTTWAYGGK
-708 TKLDSTN
+708 THLDSTN
-715 PNNNSIYTWYKEAKV
+715 PGNESIYTWYKEAKV

-751 LNGIIAGTFE
+751 LGGLVAGSLE
-761 FFHEKRSDIMIA
+761 FFNEKRSDIMIA

-798 GYELELR
+798 GYELEVR

-827 IVLEHDDA
+827 VVTEHDDPVM
-835 ELLPAYQK
+835 LPSYQK
-843 NAGYAIGQAK
+843 NVGYSIGQAK
-853 SYLDNGIA
+853 SYLDNGTA
-861 QSWDDVIAMTT
+861 QSWDDVIAMTP
-872 HNSNDN
+872 HNTNDN

-888 DFNGDGVIDQ
+888 DFNGDGVIDT
-898 NDSAPYGFT
+898 NDSAPYGYT

-942 FNSLPKP
+942 FNSLPKS
-949 YLHTVFQEGAY
+949 YLHTVFKEGAY

-967 GIPSLRMNTTP
+967 GIPSLRMNSTP
-978 AYYEGTRFLFDGSYC
+978 SYYEGTRFLYDGSFC

-1013 LNMLKVFVNGNNLFL
+1013 LSMLKVYVNGNNLFL

-1053 MKRINVGFK
+1053 MKRINFGFK
-1062 FEL
+1062 LEL

>member
-1 MFQNQRDMRQQ
+1 MIEQVL
-12 QPTMRRTVALFLLLF
+12 TMKRTAALCLV
-27 SMCIGAFAQK
+27 GAFCSLNAQAQK
-37 GIEISGKLTDTA
+37 IQVKGNLVDGT
-49 GEELIGASVFVKGNT
+49 GEPLIGATVKVKGNAGVGAVT
-64 ANGTVSDL
+64 
-72 SGDFKLTVPSENSV
+72 DFDGNFIISVPSENSTL
-86 VVFSY
+86 VFTY
-91 VGMVTKEVKVGKK
+91 VGMKTKEVKVGKK
-104 RVFNIT
+104 RELKLT
-110 LSEDNQL
+110 LEDDNAIG
-117 NEVIVVGYGQQKKAS
+117 EVVVVGYGQQKKAS

-155 SALAG
+155 SALTG
-160 NLPGVITTSSSGMPG
+160 NLPGVITSSSSGMPG
-175 EEDPKIVIRGVSS
+175 DEDPKIVIRGVSS

-249 KISASASSAMKL
+249 KISASASSALKL

-266 QTYGSADALYY
+266 ETYGSADALYY
-277 VNQAVRHELGLQPSS
+277 VNQAIKHELGLSPSS
-292 WGDIRSM
+292 WGDIRST
-299 EFINNYNAP
+299 EFIDKYNAP

-315 TGMLMSERY
+315 TGLLMSERY

-329 QDELFKDYA
+329 QKELFKDYA

-351 KNVKYYAAID
+351 KAVKYYAAID

-367 LFREWDNNRGYQGG
+367 LFREWENNRGYTSG

-395 QLTKTTLLKANIAGN
+395 QLTKTTTLKANLSGS
-410 HGVKNSPWTLQ
+410 HGIRKSPYGLDKGSW
-421 SAWHETQLWQAAYSA
+421 AETQLWQAAYSA
-436 PHDAFVP
+436 PHDTFLP
-443 RYSDGIWG
+443 QYSDGTWG
-451 YFEKDTQGA
+451 YFPKDEQGS
-460 PNSVTNLALGGAMQ
+460 PNSVTQLALHGEQA

-489 LSFITKGLKFS
+489 LSFITKGLKAS
-500 ALVSW
+500 AIVSW
-505 DNVFVEKERG
+505 DNVFVEASRG
-515 VNDLYHSAQYKYV
+515 VNDLDHAAQYKYID
-528 NPLTGEVTYAE
+528 PITGVVTYKQ
-539 KPAGNNN
+539 KPGGKNN

-552 IAWSTAGGTLDN
+552 IAWKTDAGALN
-564 NQTQRNLFY
+564 NNLTQRNLFY
-573 QAQLFWGRKFGKHDV
+573 QAQLYWGRKFGQHDV
-588 SAMGVF
+588 TAMGVF

-605 TNYREDWAFRATYNY
+605 TNYREDWAFRTTYNY
-620 DDRYLFEYNG
+620 ADRYMLEYNG
-630 AYNGSEKFSPENRF
+630 AYNGSEKFSKDNRF
-644 AFFNSGAIGWNLS
+644 AFFNSGAIGWNVA
-657 NEKWFKPVAETKLFG
+657 NEKWFKPVAETKVFG
-672 RNLIDVLKFRYS
+672 RNLVDILKLRYS

-694 ERWLYQTTWSYGGN
+694 ERWLYQTTWAYGGK
-708 TKLDSTN
+708 THLDSTN
-715 PNNNSIYTWYKEAKV
+715 PGNESIYTWYKEAKV

-751 LNGIIAGTFE
+751 LGGLVAGSLE
-761 FFHEKRSDIMIA
+761 FFSEKRSDIMIA

-798 GYELELR
+798 GYELEVR

-827 IVLEHDDA
+827 VVTEHDDPVM
-835 ELLPAYQK
+835 LPSYQK
-843 NAGYAIGQAK
+843 NVGYSIGQAK
-853 SYLDNGIA
+853 SYLDNGTA
-861 QSWDDVIAMTT
+861 QSWDDVIAMTP
-872 HNSNDN
+872 HNTNDN

-888 DFNGDGVIDQ
+888 DFNGDGVIDT

-942 FNSLPKP
+942 FNSLPKSF
-949 YLHTVFQEGAY
+949 LHTVFKEGDY

-967 GIPSLRMNTTP
+967 GIPSLRVNSTP
-978 AYYEGTRFLFDGSYC
+978 SYYEGTRFLYDGSFC

-1013 LNMLKVFVNGNNLFL
+1013 LSMLKVYVNGNNLFL

-1053 MKRINVGFK
+1053 MKRINFGFK
-1062 FEL
+1062 LEL